1 MTDSYDQFLRYFNE
15 SDENRR
21 KVYDKAVSSFRLTD
35 SYEDF
40 LNYAGYAPKRMTVED
55 VGNQNNPSV
64 VTFDKNTT
72 SFDDWYPTVPADR
85 NDTKNYNLRRAY
97 ELAPAEELEAW
108 RTATPEELERGEKHL
123 RSVYENE
130 NGEYEFMKSKK
141 HPTLKMELDWYN
153 SDDADAVE
161 FKRKYR
167 IETEGGKYYK
177 YVSRGLDLDD
187 MSVANAAKN
196 AQLLESVNKEISSIQ
211 SKYSWHPVYG
221 KMLNDLKYDVKYN
234 DLLYQQKLLTDYVN
248 RLKGSD
254 EYRKGV
260 QEIHSFNDQFRDEN
274 GLVRGDAMSKLRKH
288 NFNLFGASGNMFMLE
303 KFMHMSNI
311 DMNMLVPGQED
322 MYNDAAAD
330 FAIYGAEQKVRLA
343 EDEIANGTGGFGTQ
357 FARGWRNSNWNKLD
371 KQMTLNMALQAYKIA
386 KKFDENGEL
395 LEGQTLS
402 ESETRL
408 FKALQI
414 AYLAD
419 NTVVETMWE
428 RIGENAPEQVKYTL
442 EFILTS
448 ELMGASALSKGI
460 AGAATRNIENKVA
473 KKLVFKAVDYTA
485 QPLLQTLYNPLN
497 WMEGSI
503 ERQTGNLTYD
513 ENTGN
518 FAFAGAQD
526 EWTATRNAIVSA
538 WIENFSEKI
547 GEDIF
552 KPIVKPLKYGN
563 KKLRNM
569 DNAFGSVYNQFAT
582 KIDVVIEN
590 AGLHKIDDVLKISK
604 DIRLSTGVQGIPGE
618 YVEEVVGG
626 IMNAMFVGDQSF
638 HQYDENGN
646 PNPNYLWNSE
656 QQLETFLS
664 CAVMSIGMTTVSNI
678 RNGAVG
684 LAERRKAKSYL
695 DAATK
700 AMQNQGFDVDAIDK
714 AFENGTLSQELFIMG
729 AAENVTDDKR
739 QILTNYIAAKINY
752 KAMRHADMG
761 ALEEQFKVIEDEA
774 RASVNAETKGL
785 DGSGGRIIQVNVD
798 MNGEMLEGV
807 AVVSGKVLTR
817 IETDANGNDMMV
829 LGKGSSSVLYVR
841 VPGEAKPRAIYS
853 SQVKSIVAATNVD
866 EYIEKQK
873 NMLTGMMI
881 EMFGAQYEDGL
892 PLGQLIAECAVL
904 NDKEMQI
911 GKTSVSLEKGRKYHV
926 FDNRSGKIVEAAFVE
941 DTQMDGEQCHVFNI
955 NGENMRMT
963 DSELKESMLRYRLQL
978 AEESGVQD
986 EAAQIELDA
995 LLRERDADMATR
1007 PVSEDQM
1014 IETVVS
1020 SEAAMDESGNFTAD
1034 SNPKAVAVAVL
1045 KSCGDDLEKAIASL
1059 QKSIDGLAAQTAQNV
1074 VSQQSGETA
1083 SPSLE
1088 ENVANANAVSDG
1100 TVANA
1105 GIIGMYQQAIEEAKL
1120 YMQNFVGEPEIG
1132 ETYALT
1138 NDNGTVYG
1146 RFEGYD
1152 ADGNV
1157 QYRETD
1163 ESGEN
1168 DGRLVVLPKNEFQKQ
1183 RRTHNIEIQAQ
1194 KPITIENA
1202 KEIAEETPVI
1212 PTETIA
1218 ENAEENAVVPP
1229 VEETP
1234 VKEEIKLPRD
1244 KDNNIDYKQITDP
1257 ALYAKGLTEEF
1268 GDDAQSVIDELIADE
1283 KKNLEKAGTKNAI
1296 ERRRAQKAAQSSI
1309 DFYNHVKNTLTP
1321 KPSDDVKVKNVAPK
1335 DSKAFEKRIATAINE
1350 IGEPTSFE
1358 DEVLRR
1364 LANSSHQFKWGS
1376 DGTHK
1381 GMGATLGFNGGGK
1394 EMTSRAMFLNR
1405 NGKYFDEVALDIW
1418 QDLPEAY
1425 NENHTDQEV
1434 RDLMIDFLRSYSN
1447 PFEMVDAIRQMQLG
1461 ARNGETIDEAAD
1473 RQQEESIE
1481 SIAASYGMTV
1491 DEFNEA
1497 VYKANELNMSLD
1509 EFLAMKYVEE
1519 EFLKEKE
1526 LSDEDYENYTN
1537 FAAEQILTEEQGGQ
1551 YDTGRTESDTELH
1564 QGEAETAQQGGI
1576 RPVVGES
1583 TGTGRERGNIGEERE
1598 VQQERDAHGSDEL
1611 PDKGVEAE
1619 PYQPR
1624 SQRGKDRAVELDNAI
1639 SAQRERVASARS
1651 EYDKAVGD
1659 FNKRNG
1665 LFGDTE
1671 DNDDTLFGDL
1681 ADFSKENFERI
1692 SSEKQT
1698 EIENE
1703 QKRLDEL
1710 VSNRDKELREI
1721 DEAEDKQTALFN
1733 AEQEVD
1739 TNPTD
1744 AQKEAGNYKKGHVTI
1759 DGFDISI
1766 ENPRGS
1772 VRSGVDENGNEWS
1785 VTMHDTYGYIRN
1797 TESVDGDHIDIFLS
1811 DHIGNWNGSVFVV
1824 DQVKPDGSFDE
1835 HKVMYGFDTEEE
1847 AREAYLANYSEGWQ
1861 GLGSITVVSKNGFK
1875 KWIESS
1881 HRKTKPFREYRDVIL
1896 NNKTVNENPSGNKLV
1911 TDAQYEELKK
1921 RMRDKLRGQANV
1933 GIDPE
1938 ILSIGVQMAVYH
1950 IEKGARKFADY
1961 AKDMIADLGDVIRPY
1976 LKAFY
1981 NGARE
1986 LPEVEEAGYAEE
1998 MTPYD
2003 EVKKFDVANFDKEK
2017 EDLGETI
2024 SVVEQENKIEQDVEK
2039 INKENEK
2046 KTPKQSKNSLTLQQS
2061 LFDTQDDNELKED
2074 NNGLQRVHELRS
2086 ERLQADRDNGSNDN
2100 GRKSE
2105 TTRQEG
2111 GRPDRGGEEG
2121 GMGRPRQ
2128 GVHDRLR
2135 PSDQLA
2141 KPRNTH
2147 NNHAERG
2154 TDYAPKSVDARIE
2167 ANIKAIELM
2176 QQLIESGE
2184 QATPEQMAT
2193 LRQFSGWGGLG
2204 KAFTDNP
2211 YGYSPNAR
2219 LKALLGEEAYEQA
2232 NMSRNSAY
2240 YTPANVI
2247 DTLWDIAKALGFKG
2261 GNILEGSAGIGN
2273 ILGLMPTEISNNS
2286 SIHAVEIDQT
2296 AGNILSLLYPDANVE
2311 VQGFEATKIEN
2322 GSIDLAI
2329 TNVPFVTGLRVNDTT
2344 GDKDLSKKFHDIH
2357 DFCIAKNIRKLR
2369 EGGIGIF
2376 ITSSGTLDNSARL
2389 REWIVSEGNT
2399 DVVGAFRLNNETF
2412 GGTGATSDIIVVH
2425 KRVNGVKSPNAI
2437 DVSDISSERVAEYK
2451 TGDVKKVKGEY
2462 IEVTKQLSMDYNA
2475 YYIAHPD
2482 MMAGKMYFGFEKD
2495 DYYRATSKAL
2505 YPAGKNQNEMLA
2517 NWAKSF
2523 SKMDWSGNQ
2532 QAPAEATANVYESL
2546 GDNIK
2551 EGSMLVNKKGVLCVA
2566 QRGSAVPLDVN
2577 ANKVKGHTKVECF
2590 NSYQSIKQ
2598 ALADVLDYQ
2607 TQNDSDEGLQPLLDR
2622 LNRTFDSFI
2631 RTYGN
2636 LHRNTSITF
2645 LKNDVDYPNILAL
2658 ETFRET
2664 ADANGN
2670 KIPVYGK
2677 TDVFTRRVVE
2687 KDKAP
2692 EPTNIKDGIIASI
2705 YLHGRVDIP
2714 YLSKQLNMSE
2724 DEVKNEIINQ
2734 GLGFENPSS
2743 REIEVSYEY
2752 LSGNVR
2758 EKLEQAIEN
2767 NTDGRYNNN
2776 IKELEKVIPMTIPPH
2791 LIDFS
2796 IGSSWIEPQLYVDY
2810 IKDRTDIGVEV
2821 AGAGGS
2827 WFIKTPYFVN
2837 EQKNRTFGVFSKQL
2851 NKLIY
2856 GTLLIDAAMNNRTI
2870 TVSETH
2876 KKYDGSTETII
2887 DKEATQACANKI
2899 DEIRQDFKDWAK
2911 AKMQSDTE
2919 MSQRIERVYND
2930 MFNNYVPKDI
2940 PDDFIPE
2947 YFGGATHNIKLEK
2960 HQAKAALRAV
2970 TQPLMLAHEVGA
2982 GKTYTLITTAMEMR
2996 RLGTAKKPM
3005 IVVQNATVGQVVESA
3020 KQLYP
3025 NAKVLTIEDKDH
3037 TGEGRKNFYAKIKYN
3052 DWDMIVVPQSVFER
3066 IPDSDERQMAFVQD
3080 KIEEKLLVL
3089 EQMRDADSD
3098 GNSMIVR
3105 QAEKE
3110 LSQLET
3116 QKAEIGAAMQ
3126 ERRKKRDEKKEAV
3139 TKQNA
3144 EVKALEMLDRA
3155 TDDVENFDDMGI
3167 DAILVDE
3174 AHEYKHLGFAT
3185 AMQRGVKGVDPSYS
3199 KKAQGVFLKAQAVME
3214 KNNGRN
3220 VVFATGTP
3228 ISNTAAEIW
3237 TFMRYLMPADTMK
3250 NYGIYYFDD
3259 FVRNF
3264 GNLQQMLEFTTS
3276 GKFRENNRFAGYVNL
3291 PELVRIWSGVADTVT
3306 TSEIEEERLK
3316 KGKEKKIPDM
3326 EGGKAQDVYLPQT
3339 KALRS
3344 VMKYVKSKL
3353 EEYEN
3358 MTGKQK
3364 KENSHIPLV
3373 MYGIAK
3379 AAAVDARLVVD
3390 EAEDDPNSKTNE
3402 AVRQILR
3409 SLDETKAY
3417 KGTVAVF
3424 ADNYQNKH
3432 SKFNIYDDIK
3442 AKLVEAGIPENQ
3454 IVVMRSGM
3462 SVKKKLEIFDK
3473 MNGGEVRV
3481 MMGSTFTLGTG
3492 VNIQERLHTLIHLD
3506 APNRPM
3512 DYTQRNG
3519 RILRQ
3524 GNLHKQMGKPV
3535 RVLRFGVEDSLDV
3548 TAYQRLKTKGAI
3560 ADSIMN
3566 GKAMMINNMEN
3577 RVLEEEEDVFGDTV
3591 AQLSGSE
3598 YAMLKNQAEKDVRK
3612 YEAKYKQ
3619 WQADQIYVRNE
3630 LPNVKTRIEYNKKA
3644 IADAKKALDTVKK
3657 AYNGNLDITIGKLKF
3672 NSIDGMKDFITE
3684 YNKSIMAAENEV
3696 KNANGGEQTRS
3707 LTININGIDF
3717 VVNTTVKYEMLQK
3730 GTTLSYVA
3738 RRNMRYSC
3746 AQLGLED
3753 IPVKQSLVRNA
3764 IDDIVYN
3771 IMTGK
3776 EFESDIQSD
3785 QAHLDRYEK
3794 SYEQLKQRDGKE
3806 FEYTAELEASRK
3818 RLDEYTAKM
3827 KEEMEEKEKKYAV
3840 MDAEVEAA
3848 DNIIEADEN
3857 DDEDSD
3863 DEDNR
3868 YSVRTEAAPKKT
3880 GVGYKVF
3887 VLKDGKLYPPMVAN
3901 PNGEETPVGIWLN
3914 ADAAPIAGESK
3925 TGRPQVKAGG
3935 KGTQGGSGQLAYRPG
3950 WHLGEIPYAIQF
3962 NRANESGEKTLFPKN
3977 FVWAEV
3983 EYANDVDYQE
3993 EAHAAGINANGK
4005 YEHRLAGLKRVPEN
4019 GSYRYRTNPNPET
4032 DPWIITGAMKVNRI
4046 LTPSE
4051 VDEIVK
4057 NAGRK
4062 PQIREDG
4069 AITDKQINELN
4080 ADIEHSKQLAF
4091 DAVRNALAKA
4101 GIEVIEATDEEVQAQ
4116 KEKVLHNANSTL
4128 MGWVDVDGKIHL
4140 SKSGMNAET
4149 AIHEYTHL
4157 WVEGM
4162 RTNNLELWE
4171 QIRDMLIKDNPMY
4184 DEIRKS
4190 PAYANIKNNNDKIA
4204 EEILARISGKQN
4216 AKRIED
4222 AARKLMDENPGTEG
4236 AIKAASL
4243 IERLRDA
4250 LNRFWTWCGKTLF
4263 GKKGNIT
4270 VDQVTEMVL
4279 ADLVNNVNPDNPN
4292 GRGNKAAK
4300 SVNNNFNEQL
4310 ERLTPENADSV
4321 VLSLGYPSAILTSA
4335 GIADKPLKLYG
4346 NKLVAKAKKHGFL
4359 YNELKDLPNAVA
4371 KPMMIF
4377 HGSEPDS
4384 YAIFTE
4390 MRIGDKNVLV
4400 SVSVGK
4406 DNDVDFNLVSSVYG
4420 KNSQGVVYWI
4430 NNNKTIYANKEKAL
4444 DYLRTSAPIA
4454 DARLNQEFISAAKII
4469 QNFVNPTE
4477 NFEKLSFEDEVSA
4490 DTMKMNTAIISDI
4503 LNKKLGIRNDGSRKK
4518 NIRGYL
4524 IDQKRRWMDSLDP
4537 LKKLQQSIAEVTGKP
4552 LADFEDAY
4560 NAELRRAAISPPMIE
4575 RYTYQYLI
4583 PMIESVGDILKYAK
4597 DKGLDIDEK
4606 TLGLYLI
4613 AKHGLERNEYFKK
4626 LNDWKEVRDMSGLT
4640 ALAAELG
4647 RADEDFTEVAKD
4659 FVKEIEDSLPKEMV
4673 DKMWSGINDTTNAIL
4688 AKYLESGMISKKQ
4701 YDEYKQRYNNYVPL
4715 RGWDETTSDE
4725 FYNYSVLDPHFQS
4738 AIKQA
4743 KGRTSLA
4750 NNVLANIM
4758 NMTESAVVIGEKNKV
4773 LRRLFNLAQGRKN
4786 DVLKTQRSWYVKNQ
4800 HGEWEEALPE
4810 IEAEM
4815 TPAQVK
4821 QAVDAFEENMKD
4833 LQEKGLAKQTLNRAD
4848 VGVKI
4853 KQFNVHEHYVPVF
4866 INGRKHAIIING
4878 NPNIVKSLTEGN
4890 DLKSDKYPE
4899 INIALDVIRKST
4911 RFMSQLNTTY
4921 NPEFIVK
4928 NVMRDAGMAMISSY
4942 IEGGLKYANKVRSNI
4957 NLFGYRYL
4965 GQLIRNGECDNT
4977 EITQYW
4983 KEFIDNGGETGFTR
4997 TLNVDEQA
5005 KRLKKM
5011 YKNML
5016 SGKDVDRKSVFE
5028 TLASAIDSF
5037 NRWGEDLS
5045 RFAVYVTNRQMGKTV
5060 EQSVNMAKNVTVNF
5074 QRKGDGALA
5083 AWFRTTRSFFNSG
5096 MQALYRFGS
5105 LAKNNPKR
5113 FAIAST
5119 AMVVSGLIVPAL
5131 NILMLSLFGDKDD
5144 WETYE
5149 SMSEFTGNHSWHL
5162 FVGNGFATLPY
5173 PQDFATFFAAG
5184 NIIFRHAI
5192 GWADKDS
5199 TIAGDIFNMALEQMP
5214 FDMGGGGS
5222 IDWKIMNAVTPQV
5235 LQPFVEVYINEDFIG
5250 RPIYKKNPF
5259 NENDPNWTKAFK
5271 STSGTLV
5278 ELAKRLNGNDPVM
5291 KHSKFWDT
5299 FNNPAAWQHILEGEA
5314 GGIGRIVKNLSR
5326 MLEHG
5331 FSADNMPFLR
5341 NLYMTS
5347 DMSKFAPQVTRD
5359 YYNLLN
5365 GFDEMKNNINGYDN
5379 DGESLYD
5386 NLDRYT
5392 KLKTSPE
5399 YKAYLAT
5406 EDLTKTIKEKQDN
5419 LKLMQAY
5426 DAKDEDIETMRN
5438 TITSLQ
5444 IMVLDIT
5451 NNLIIEEG
5459 RPLTKEFRQVIDNIR
5474 NDKEE

>member
-1 MTDSYDQFLRYFNE
+1 MDENLRQIYDKLVQSGSKGSYEQFVEYFNANDNNKR
-15 SDENRR
+15 S
-21 KVYDKAVSSFRLTD
+21 VYEKLVKAGSKGT
-35 SYEDF
+35 YEQFMD
-40 LNYAGYAPKRMTVED
+40 YVGQSPKRMTVDD
-55 VGNQNNPSV
+55 VENQNSQSV

-72 SFDDWYPTVPADR
+72 SFDDWYQTVPADR
-85 NDTKNYNLRRAY
+85 NDTTNYNLRRAY

-108 RTATPEELERGEKHL
+108 RTATPEELENGQKHL
-123 RSVYENE
+123 RSVYFNE
-130 NGEYEFMKSKK
+130 NGEGEFMKSKY
-141 HPTLKMELDWYN
+141 HPTIQMELDEYEHN
-153 SDDADAVE
+153 ED
-161 FKRKYR
+161 FRKRYG
-167 IETEGGKYYK
+167 IDTNGTYYK

-187 MSVANAAKN
+187 MSMDNAAKN
-196 AQLLESVNKEISSIQ
+196 VQLLESVEKEISSMNLSRASDII
-211 SKYSWHPVYG
+211 YG
-221 KMLNDLKYDVKYN
+221 GEFNEVKYN
-234 DLLYQQKLLTDYVN
+234 DLLYQQAILSDYVS
-248 RLKGSD
+248 RLKGSE
-254 EYRKGV
+254 EYKRGV
-260 QEIHSFNDQFRDEN
+260 QEIHSFNDQFREEN
-274 GLVRGDAMSKLRKH
+274 NLVRGDAMSKLRKH
-288 NFNLFGASGNMFMLE
+288 NWNLFGASGNMFMME

-311 DMNMLVPGQED
+311 DMNMLAPGQED

-343 EDEIANGTGGFGTQ
+343 EDELANGTGGFGTQ

-395 LEGQTLS
+395 FEGQTLS

-460 AGAATRNIENKVA
+460 AGAATRNIEGQVA
-473 KKLVFKAVDYTA
+473 KKLVYKAVDYTA

-518 FAFAGAQD
+518 FVFAGAQN
-526 EWTATRNAIVSA
+526 EWDATRNAIVSA

-552 KPIVKPLKYGN
+552 KPAKYGN
-563 KKLRNM
+563 KYLRNM
-569 DNAFGSVYNQFAT
+569 DNAFGRTYNQFAT
-582 KIDVVIEN
+582 KIDIAIEN
-590 AGLHKIDDVLKISK
+590 AGLNKLDDVLKISK
-604 DIRLSTGVQGIPGE
+604 DIRLATGVQGIPGE

-626 IMNAMFVGDQSF
+626 IMDAMFVGDQSF

-664 CAVMSIGMTTVSNI
+664 CAVMSVGMTTVSNV
-678 RNGAVG
+678 RNGAVT
-684 LAERRKAKSYL
+684 AADRRKAKSYL
-695 DAATK
+695 NQMAK
-700 AMQNQGFDVDAIDK
+700 AMENQNIDTESIDK
-714 AFENGTLSQELFIMG
+714 AFENGTINDVSDIVFKMG
-729 AAENVTDDKR
+729 SAEDMTDDKR
-739 QILTNYIAAKINY
+739 QILANYVAAKINY
-752 KAMRHADMG
+752 AAMRNADMS
-761 ALEEQFKVIEDEA
+761 AIEDSFSEIEKEA
-774 RASVNAETKGL
+774 YASVNAETKDAG
-785 DGSGGRIIQVNVD
+785 GAGGRIIQANVEV
-798 MNGEMLEGV
+798 NGETFEGV
-807 AVVSGKVLTR
+807 PIVSGRVLTR
-817 IETDANGNDMMV
+817 IETDENGNDYMV
-829 LGKGSSSVLYVR
+829 IDTRGSNSVLYIR
-841 VPGEAKPRAIYS
+841 VPGEEKARPIYS
-853 SQVKSIVAATNVD
+853 SNVTNIVAATPV
-866 EYIEKQK
+866 EQYIETQK
-873 NMLTGMMI
+873 NELTGMMT
-881 EMFGAQYEDGL
+881 ELFGTQYDGGL
-892 PLGQLIAECAVL
+892 PLEQLIAECAVL
-904 NDKEMQI
+904 SDKEVQI
-911 GKTSVSLEKGRKYHV
+911 GTIAVQQLEKGRKY
-926 FDNRSGKIVEAAFVE
+926 NIVNPSTGELTEAEYVE
-941 DTQMDGEQCHVFNI
+941 DTENKSHVFSI
-955 NGENMRMT
+955 NGENVEM
-963 DSELKESMLRYRLQL
+963 DDNKLKESMLRYRLAL
-978 AEESGVQD
+978 AEEAGVQD
-986 EAAQIELDA
+986 EVAQIELDA
-995 LLRERDADMATR
+995 LMREDEADQATR
-1007 PVSEDQM
+1007 PVSDEQLV
-1014 IETVVS
+1014 ETAVANQVS
-1020 SEAAMDESGNFTAD
+1020 KDESGNYTPD
-1034 SNPKAVAVAVL
+1034 SNPRAVAVDILSRCDYDA
-1045 KSCGDDLEKAIASL
+1045 EKARLVIANTVNELAAKAGEQEASAP
-1059 QKSIDGLAAQTAQNV
+1059 SID
-1074 VSQQSGETA
+1074 
-1083 SPSLE
+1083 
-1088 ENVANANAVSDG
+1088 ENIANAVNND
-1100 TVANA
+1100 AEYNNA
-1105 GIIGMYQQAIEEAKL
+1105 LIAMYGQVMTEIDL
-1120 YMQNFVGEPEIG
+1120 YVQNFVGEPEIG
-1132 ETYALT
+1132 ETYTLT
-1138 NDNGTVYG
+1138 NETGTVYG

-1152 ADGNV
+1152 ANGNV

-1194 KPITIENA
+1194 KPITIENVQ
-1202 KEIAEETPVI
+1202 EIAEETPVI
-1212 PTETIA
+1212 PTETIT
-1218 ENAEENAVVPP
+1218 ENAEESAVVPP

-1234 VKEEIKLPRD
+1234 VKEEVKLPRD
-1244 KDNNIDYKQITDP
+1244 KENNIDYKQITDP

-1268 GDDAQSVIDELIADE
+1268 GNDAQSVIDELIADE

-1309 DFYNHVKNTLTP
+1309 DFYNQVKNTLAP
-1321 KPSDDVKVKNVAPK
+1321 KPSDDVKAKNVAPK
-1335 DSKAFEKRIATAINE
+1335 DSKAFEKRIAQAINE
-1350 IGEPTSFE
+1350 IGEPTSFD

-1381 GMGATLGFNGGGK
+1381 GMGAMLGFKGGGS
-1394 EMTSRAMFLNR
+1394 EMISRASFLSK

-1418 QDLPEAY
+1418 NDLPDAY
-1425 NENHTDQEV
+1425 HEKYTDQEV

-1473 RQQEESIE
+1473 RQQEESLE

-1509 EFLAMKYVEE
+1509 EYLAINYAKE
-1519 EFLKEKE
+1519 EFIKEIA
-1526 LSDEDYENYTN
+1526 LTDEQYENYTN
-1537 FAAEQILTEEQGGQ
+1537 FAAEQILAEEQGEQ

-1564 QGEAETAQQGGI
+1564 QGETETAQQGGI
-1576 RPVVGES
+1576 RTVVGES
-1583 TGTGRERGNIGEERE
+1583 TGTGRERGNIGEEGE
-1598 VQQERDAHGSDEL
+1598 VQQERNQHGGDEL
-1611 PDKGVEAE
+1611 PDQGVAAE

-1624 SQRGKDRAVELDNAI
+1624 SQRGKDRAVELDKAI

-1651 EYDKAVGD
+1651 EYDKAVSD

-1665 LFGDTE
+1665 LFGDTA
-1671 DNDDTLFGDL
+1671 DNDDSLFGDL

-1692 SSEKQT
+1692 SAEKQT
-1698 EIENE
+1698 KIENE
-1703 QKRLDEL
+1703 QKRLDEI
-1710 VSNRDKELREI
+1710 VAQRDNELREI
-1721 DEAEDKQTALFN
+1721 DEAEDKQSALEF

-1739 TNPTD
+1739 TNPTV

-1772 VRSGVDENGNEWS
+1772 IRSGVDENGNEWS

-1835 HKVMYGFDTEEE
+1835 HKVMYGFDTEDE

-1861 GLGSITVVSKNGFK
+1861 GLGNITEVSKRGFK

-1881 HRKTKPFREYRDVIL
+1881 HRKTKPFAEY
-1896 NNKTVNENPSGNKLV
+1896 K
-1911 TDAQYEELKK
+1911 
-1921 RMRDKLRGQANV
+1921 
-1933 GIDPE
+1933 E
-1938 ILSIGVQMAVYH
+1938 ILLSHQKEESKRVFKEDEKDRRLEALRRRHGSQLNININPQDLEDLLYVAGYH
-1950 IEKGARKFADY
+1950 IENGVRKFADFC
-1961 AKDMIADLGDVIRPY
+1961 KGMITDLGDWVRPY
-1976 LKAFY
+1976 LKQIYSACK
-1981 NGARE
+1981 
-1986 LPEVEEAGYAEE
+1986 
-1998 MTPYD
+1998 YD
-2003 EVKKFDVANFDKEK
+2003 EDIAKLNVPFEEWTEDREVSTFDVANFDKETA
-2017 EDLGETI
+2017 DLAQT
-2024 SVVEQENKIEQDVEK
+2024 VEMV
-2039 INKENEK
+2039 ENEK
-2046 KTPKQSKNSLTLQQS
+2046 KAEENINEINTQNEQTAANTEAIVGKAEALADQAESDVENITTEQQGNEIADNIDKAIDKINDQLALLGYYEADASDESQFHESYGYMKTAEKKAVKDMERLARQIAKDLGINVGRKQLAKANIAPAGGDVRFTLPLTGEKELVLWIDVYSDGINQRGYYNDNLKMEYGVFRIEDKSKSGYNQYLSSNIRFDSTDTYDSLIEHIKNQIRFYDQEFYDQMQEKLAAEEKAKESENKKKKTSKQPKKDLSLQIS
-2061 LFDTQDDNELKED
+2061 LFGEQNNNELNQD
-2074 NNGLQRVHELRS
+2074 NNGQQRTDELRTEGLPAES
-2086 ERLQADRDNGSNDN
+2086 VRHEQGSTAEPEAAGERA
-2100 GRKSE
+2100 E
-2105 TTRQEG
+2105 EEAA
-2111 GRPDRGGEEG
+2111 RPDTDRGREG
-2121 GMGRPRQ
+2121 SES
-2128 GVHDRLR
+2128 DRSLQSGLR
-2135 PSDQLA
+2135 ELKNQ
-2141 KPRNTH
+2141 N

-2176 QQLIESGE
+2176 QQLIDTGE
-2184 QATPEQMAT
+2184 QATPEQMAV

-2204 KAFTDNP
+2204 KAFSESS
-2211 YGYSPNAR
+2211 YGWSPNSANAR
-2219 LKALLGEEAYEQA
+2219 LKELLGVEAYEQA

-2240 YTPANVI
+2240 YTPASVI

-2273 ILGLMPTEISNNS
+2273 ILGLMPSQISGNS
-2286 SIHAVEIDQT
+2286 NIHAVEIDQT

-2369 EGGIGIF
+2369 DGGIGIF
-2376 ITSSGTLDNSARL
+2376 ITSNGTLDNSARL
-2389 REWIVSEGNT
+2389 REWIVSEGNA

-2412 GGTGATSDIIVVH
+2412 GGTGATSDIIVVR
-2425 KRVNGVKSPNAI
+2425 KRINGVKSKNAI
-2437 DVSDISSERVAEYK
+2437 DVSEISGERVAEYN
-2451 TGDVKKVKGEY
+2451 TGETKKVKGEY
-2462 IEVTKQLSMDYNA
+2462 VPVVKQMSMDYNS
-2475 YYIAHPD
+2475 YFIAHPE
-2482 MMAGKMYFGFEKD
+2482 MMAGKMFFGFEKGET
-2495 DYYRATSKAL
+2495 YRETSKAL
-2505 YPAGKNQNEMLA
+2505 YPEDGMNQNDMLA
-2517 NWAKSF
+2517 NWVKSF
-2523 SKMDWSGNQ
+2523 ESMDWSDAQ
-2532 QAPAEATANVYESL
+2532 RATTETVTENVYESL

-2566 QRGSAVPLDVN
+2566 QRGSAVPLEVN

-2607 TQNDSDEGLQPLLDR
+2607 TQNDDDSGLQPLLDK

-2636 LHRNTSITF
+2636 LHKNTSITF
-2645 LKNDVDYPNILAL
+2645 LKNDVDYPNVLAL

-2664 ADANGN
+2664 ADVNGN

-2767 NTDGRYNNN
+2767 NIDGRYDNN
-2776 IKELEKVIPMTIPPH
+2776 IKELEKVIPMTIPSH

-2810 IKDRTDIGVEV
+2810 IKDRTDISVEV

-2856 GTLLIDAAMNNRTI
+2856 GTQLIDAAMNNRTI

-2911 AKMQSDTE
+2911 AKMQTDND

-2930 MFNNYVPKDI
+2930 MFNNYVPKEI
-2940 PDDFIPE
+2940 PDDFIPQ
-2947 YFGGATHNIKLEK
+2947 YFGGATHNIQLRK
-2960 HQAKAALRAV
+2960 HQAKAVIRAT
-2970 TQPLMLAHEVGA
+2970 TQPLLLAHEVGT
-2982 GKTYTLITTAMEMR
+2982 GKTFTLISTAMEMR

-3005 IVVQNATVGQVVESA
+3005 IVVQNATVGQFVESA

-3037 TGEGRKNFYAKIKYN
+3037 TGEGRRNFYAKIKYN

-3089 EQMRDADSD
+3089 EQMRDADAD
-3098 GNSMIVR
+3098 GNSMIVK
-3105 QAEKE
+3105 QAERE
-3110 LSQLET
+3110 LSQLED
-3116 QKAEIGAAMQ
+3116 QKADIAAAIQ
-3126 ERRKKRDEKKEAV
+3126 ERRKKRDEKREAV
-3139 TKQNA
+3139 TKQNT

-3199 KKAQGVFLKAQAVME
+3199 KKAQGVFLKAQAVLE

-3276 GKFRENNRFAGYVNL
+3276 GKFKENNRFAGYVNL
-3291 PELVRIWSGVADTVT
+3291 PELVRIWSGVADTVLT
-3306 TSEIEEERLK
+3306 RDA
-3316 KGKEKKIPDM
+3316 GGVNDKIPDM
-3326 EGGKAQDVYLPQT
+3326 EGGKAQDIYLPQT

-3344 VMKYVKSKL
+3344 VMKFVKAQL
-3353 EEYEN
+3353 EKFEQ

-3409 SLDETKAY
+3409 SLDETKSY

-3432 SKFNIYDDIK
+3432 SKFNIYEDIK

-3454 IVVMRSGM
+3454 IVIMKSGM

-3473 MNGGEVRV
+3473 MNSGEVRV

-3566 GKAMMINNMEN
+3566 GKNMMINNMEN

-3598 YAMLKNQAEKDVRK
+3598 YAMLKNQAEKDVIK

-3644 IADAKKALDTVKK
+3644 IADAKKALDIVKK

-3771 IMTGK
+3771 IMTGN

-3806 FEYTAELEASRK
+3806 FEFTAELEASRK
-3818 RLDEYTAKM
+3818 RLEEYTAKM
-3827 KEEMEEKEKKYAV
+3827 KEEMEEKEKKYAAI
-3840 MDAEVEAA
+3840 DAEVEAA
-3848 DNIIEADEN
+3848 ENIIEAEEAEEN
-3857 DDEDSD
+3857 ES
-3863 DEDNR
+3863 
-3868 YSVRTEAAPKKT
+3868 
-3880 GVGYKVF
+3880 
-3887 VLKDGKLYPPMVAN
+3887 
-3901 PNGEETPVGIWLN
+3901 EETERLSVEEN
-3914 ADAAPIAGESK
+3914 SETTDE
-3925 TGRPQVKAGG
+3925 T
-3935 KGTQGGSGQLAYRPG
+3935 
-3950 WHLGEIPYAIQF
+3950 
-3962 NRANESGEKTLFPKN
+3962 NES
-3977 FVWAEV
+3977 
-3983 EYANDVDYQE
+3983 QE
-3993 EAHAAGINANGK
+3993 IAFNA
-4005 YEHRLAGLKRVPEN
+4005 
-4019 GSYRYRTNPNPET
+4019 
-4032 DPWIITGAMKVNRI
+4032 
-4046 LTPSE
+4046 
-4051 VDEIVK
+4051 VK
-4057 NAGRK
+4057 
-4062 PQIREDG
+4062 D
-4069 AITDKQINELN
+4069 
-4080 ADIEHSKQLAF
+4080 S
-4091 DAVRNALAKA
+4091 LAKA
-4101 GIEVIEATDEEVQAQ
+4101 GIEVVEATERDIQDLMSRNRGI
-4116 KEKVLHNANSTL
+4116 KDSNGKL
-4128 MGWVDVDGKIHL
+4128 MGWVGADGKIYL
-4140 SKSGMNAET
+4140 TKEGMNAKT

-4157 WVEGM
+4157 WAEALQM
-4162 RTNNLELWE
+4162 NNPELWNK
-4171 QIRDMLIKDNPMY
+4171 IKDMLRDTPIWNEVVSSSAYENIKDND
-4184 DEIRKS
+4184 DEIAGEALS
-4190 PAYANIKNNNDKIA
+4190 
-4204 EEILARISGKQN
+4204 RISGKAN
-4216 AKRIED
+4216 AKRMED
-4222 AARKLMDENPGTEG
+4222 TARRIMDANPGVEG
-4236 AIKAASL
+4236 AAQAATL
-4243 IERLRDA
+4243 LGKLRDA
-4250 LNRFWTWCGKTLF
+4250 LNKFWTWVGKKLF
-4263 GKKGNIT
+4263 GINKIS
-4270 VDQVTEMVL
+4270 VADMIL
-4279 ADLVNNVNPDNPN
+4279 ADLVNGVNPINPN
-4292 GRGNKAAK
+4292 GG
-4300 SVNNNFNEQL
+4300 
-4310 ERLTPENADSV
+4310 
-4321 VLSLGYPSAILTSA
+4321 
-4335 GIADKPLKLYG
+4335 
-4346 NKLVAKAKKHGFL
+4346 
-4359 YNELKDLPNAVA
+4359 
-4371 KPMMIF
+4371 
-4377 HGSEPDS
+4377 
-4384 YAIFTE
+4384 
-4390 MRIGDKNVLV
+4390 
-4400 SVSVGK
+4400 
-4406 DNDVDFNLVSSVYG
+4406 
-4420 KNSQGVVYWI
+4420 
-4430 NNNKTIYANKEKAL
+4430 KEKTAGEQTKVTESL
-4444 DYLRTSAPIA
+4444 QPI
-4454 DARLNQEFISAAKII
+4454 EAAKIQRI
-4469 QNFVNPTE
+4469 SDNLSEIAKKIISSDNAKGFITALSTALEAEVKGASRYANFTLSDGTTLSIRISNHNENANNYIEKGTVRDSNISIVVKQRRRGNSFVSNEDVPLMEFSYLKNNLTGEDMSNIATSLADALQNGVYEDRTGKAKVNISGTQSKERLSVEAQTE
-4477 NFEKLSFEDEVSA
+4477 FETHD
-4490 DTMKMNTAIISDI
+4490 MNTAIVSDI
-4503 LNKKLGIRNDGSRKK
+4503 LNNKLGIDSSDMRRKT
-4518 NIRGYL
+4518 I
-4524 IDQKRRWMDSLDP
+4524 KRRLVDAKRKWMDSLDP
-4537 LKKLQQSIAEVTGKP
+4537 LKKLQQSIAEATGKP

-4560 NAELRRAAISPPMIE
+4560 NAELRRASISLPMIE
-4575 RYTYQYLI
+4575 RYTDDYLL
-4583 PMIESVGDILKYAK
+4583 PMIESVGDILKE
-4597 DKGLDIDEK
+4597 GVDEK

-4626 LNDWKEVRDMSGLT
+4626 LNDWKEVQDMSGLT
-4640 ALAAELG
+4640 ALAAELDRG
-4647 RADEDFTEVAKD
+4647 DEDFTQVAKD
-4659 FVKEIEDSLPKEMV
+4659 FVNEIENTVPKNML
-4673 DKMWSGINDTTNAIL
+4673 DNMWSRINNTTNAIL
-4688 AKYLESGMISKKQ
+4688 AKYLESGLISKKQ
-4701 YDEYKQRYNNYVPL
+4701 YDDYRKRYNNYVPL

-4758 NMTESAVVIGEKNKV
+4758 NMTESAIVIGEKNKV
-4773 LRRLFNLAQGRKN
+4773 LQRLFNLAQGRKS

-4800 HGEWEEALPE
+4800 QGEWEETLPIITE
-4810 IEAEM
+4810 DM
-4815 TPAQVK
+4815 TPEQVK
-4821 QAVDAFEENMKD
+4821 SIVEQFEQNMERMSA
-4833 LQEKGLAKQTLNRAD
+4833 LGEAKQSLNRAD

-4853 KQFNVHEHYVPVF
+4853 KPFNVHEHYVPVF
-4866 INGRKHAIIING
+4866 VNGRKHAIIINAD
-4878 NPNIVKSLTEGN
+4878 PTIVKSLTDSNELAN
-4890 DLKSDKYPE
+4890 TKFVS
-4899 INIALDVIRKST
+4899 ALRNTT
-4911 RFMSQLNTTY
+4911 RFMSQLNTTF

-4928 NVMRDAGMAMISSY
+4928 NVLRDAGMAMISSY
-4942 IEGGLKYANKVRSNI
+4942 IEGGMKYANKVRSNI
-4957 NLFGYRYL
+4957 NKFGYRYL

-4983 KEFIDNGGETGFTR
+4983 KEFIENGGETGFTR

-5005 KRLKKM
+5005 KRLKKL
-5011 YKNML
+5011 YKKML
-5016 SGKDVDRKSVFE
+5016 SGKDIDQKGMFE
-5028 TLASAIDSF
+5028 TITSAIDSF

-5045 RFAVYVTNRQMGKTV
+5045 RFAVFVTNRQLGKTV
-5060 EQSVNMAKNVTVNF
+5060 EQSVNMAKNATINF
-5074 QRKGDGALA
+5074 QRKGGGTLA
-5083 AWFRTTRSFFNSG
+5083 AWFRTTRSFFNAG

-5119 AMVVSGLIVPAL
+5119 AMVISGLLVPAL
-5131 NILMLSLFGDKDD
+5131 NIMMLSLMGGDDDD
-5144 WETYE
+5144 WNAYRF
-5149 SMSEFTGNHSWHL
+5149 MSEFTGNHSWHM
-5162 FVGNGFATLPY
+5162 FVGDGFITIPY
-5173 PQDFATFFAAG
+5173 PQEFAALFAAG
-5184 NIIFRHAI
+5184 NIVFRHAI
-5192 GWADKDS
+5192 GWADNNS
-5199 TIAGDIFNMALEQMP
+5199 TIAGDIANMALEQLP

-5235 LQPFVEVYINEDFIG
+5235 LQPFVEVYINEDFMG

-5259 NENDPNWTKAFK
+5259 NENDPAWTKAYK

-5291 KHSKFWDT
+5291 KHSKYFDWLD
-5299 FNNPAAWQHILEGEA
+5299 NPAAWQHIITGEA
-5314 GGIGRIVKNLSR
+5314 GGIGRIVSNVSR
-5326 MLEHG
+5326 LVENG
-5331 FSADNMPFLR
+5331 YTADNMPFLR
-5341 NLYMTS
+5341 NIYMTD
-5347 DMSKFAPQVTRD
+5347 DMSKYAPQVSRD
-5359 YYNLLN
+5359 YYNILN
-5365 GFDEMKNNINGYDN
+5365 GFDEMKNNINGYEN

-5386 NLDRYT
+5386 NLERYM

-5406 EDLTKTIKEKQDN
+5406 KDLTKTIKEKQDS

-5426 DAKDEDIETMRN
+5426 DFSDEDILQMRL

-5451 NNLIIEEG
+5451 NNMIIDEG
-5459 RPLTKEFRQVIDNIR
+5459 RPMTKEFRQVIDNI
-5474 NDKEE
+5474 KKGEEE

>member
-1 MTDSYDQFLRYFNE
+1 MDENLRQIYDKLVQSGSKGSYEQFVEYFNANDNNKR
-15 SDENRR
+15 S
-21 KVYDKAVSSFRLTD
+21 VYEKLVKAGSKGT
-35 SYEDF
+35 YEQFMD
-40 LNYAGYAPKRMTVED
+40 YVGQTPKRMTVED

-72 SFDDWYPTVPADR
+72 SFDDWYQTVPADR
-85 NDTKNYNLRRAY
+85 NDTTNYNLRRAY

-108 RTATPEELERGEKHL
+108 RTATPEELENGQKHL
-123 RSVYENE
+123 RSVYFNE
-130 NGEYEFMKSKK
+130 NGEGEFMKSKY
-141 HPTLKMELDWYN
+141 HPTIQMELDEYEQN
-153 SDDADAVE
+153 ED
-161 FKRKYR
+161 FRKRYG
-167 IETEGGKYYK
+167 IDTNGTYYK

-187 MSVANAAKN
+187 MSMENAAKN
-196 AQLLESVNKEISSIQ
+196 IQQLEDVNHEIDVMKMGRSSDII
-211 SKYSWHPVYG
+211 YG
-221 KMLNDLKYDVKYN
+221 GEFNEVKYN
-234 DLLYQQKLLTDYVN
+234 DLLYQQAILSDYIS
-248 RLKGSD
+248 RLKGSE
-254 EYRKGV
+254 EYKRGV
-260 QEIHSFNDQFRDEN
+260 QEIHSFNDQFREEN
-274 GLVRGDAMSKLRKH
+274 NLVRGDAMSKLRKH

-311 DMNMLVPGQED
+311 DMNMLAPGQED

-343 EDEIANGTGGFGTQ
+343 EDELANGTGGFGTQ

-460 AGAATRNIENKVA
+460 AGAATRNIENQLA

-518 FAFAGAQD
+518 FAFAGAQN
-526 EWTATRNAIVSA
+526 EWDATRNAIVSA

-552 KPIVKPLKYGN
+552 KPAKYGN
-563 KKLRNM
+563 KYLRNM
-569 DNAFGSVYNQFAT
+569 DNAFGRTYNQFAT
-582 KIDVVIEN
+582 KIDIAIEN
-590 AGLHKIDDVLKISK
+590 AGLNKLDDVLKISK
-604 DIRLSTGVQGIPGE
+604 DIRLATGVQGIPGE

-626 IMNAMFVGDQSF
+626 IMDAMFVGDQSF

-664 CAVMSIGMTTVSNI
+664 CAVMSVGMTTVSNV
-678 RNGAVG
+678 RNGAVT
-684 LAERRKAKSYL
+684 AADRRKAKSYL
-695 DAATK
+695 NQMAK
-700 AMQNQGFDVDAIDK
+700 AMENQNIDTEAVDK
-714 AFENGTLSQELFIMG
+714 AFENGTINDVSDIVFKMG
-729 AAENVTDDKR
+729 SAEDMTDDKR
-739 QILTNYIAAKINY
+739 QILANYVAAKINY
-752 KAMRHADMG
+752 AATRNADMS
-761 ALEEQFKVIEDEA
+761 AIEDSFSDIEKEA
-774 RASVNAETKGL
+774 YASVNAETKDAG
-785 DGSGGRIIQVNVD
+785 GAGGRIIQANVEV
-798 MNGEMLEGV
+798 NGETFEGV
-807 AVVSGKVLTR
+807 PIVSGRVITR
-817 IETDANGNDMMV
+817 IETDANGNDYMV
-829 LGKGSSSVLYVR
+829 LDTRGSSSVLYIR
-841 VPGEAKPRAIYS
+841 VPGEEKARPIYS
-853 SQVKSIVAATNVD
+853 SNVTGIVAATPV
-866 EYIEKQK
+866 EQYIETQK
-873 NMLTGMMI
+873 NELTGMMTK
-881 EMFGAQYEDGL
+881 MFGAQYDGGL
-892 PLGQLIAECAVL
+892 PLEQLIAECAVL
-904 NDKEMQI
+904 SDKEVQTGTI
-911 GKTSVSLEKGRKYHV
+911 AVQQLEKGRKY
-926 FDNRSGKIVEAAFVE
+926 NIVNPSTGELTEAEYVE
-941 DTQMDGEQCHVFNI
+941 DTENKSHVFSI
-955 NGENMRMT
+955 NGDNVELN
-963 DSELKESMLRYRLQL
+963 DGELKESMLRYRLSL
-978 AEESGVQD
+978 AEESGAID

-995 LLRERDADMATR
+995 LLREREADQATA
-1007 PVSEDQM
+1007 PMTDDQFVETAVSNQ
-1014 IETVVS
+1014 VS
-1020 SEAAMDESGNFTAD
+1020 KDDSGNYTPD
-1034 SNPKAVAVAVL
+1034 SNPRAVAVDIL
-1045 KSCGDDLEKAIASL
+1045 MKSGYDVEKARLAIANTVNGLVAQVGAEEVSAP
-1059 QKSIDGLAAQTAQNV
+1059 SIDENIVNNTKNNAEYNNALIEMYSQALTEMDLYVQN
-1074 VSQQSGETA
+1074 
-1083 SPSLE
+1083 
-1088 ENVANANAVSDG
+1088 
-1100 TVANA
+1100 
-1105 GIIGMYQQAIEEAKL
+1105 Y
-1120 YMQNFVGEPEIG
+1120 VGEPEIG
-1132 ETYALT
+1132 ETYTLT
-1138 NDNGTVYG
+1138 NETGTVYG

-1152 ADGNV
+1152 ANGNV

-1183 RRTHNIEIQAQ
+1183 RRAHNIEIQAQ

-1202 KEIAEETPVI
+1202 QEIAEETPVI

-1244 KDNNIDYKQITDP
+1244 KDNNIDYKHITDP

-1296 ERRRAQKAAQSSI
+1296 ERRRAQKTAQSSI
-1309 DFYNHVKNTLTP
+1309 DFYNQVKNTLAP

-1335 DSKAFEKRIATAINE
+1335 DSKAFEKRIAQAINE

-1381 GMGATLGFNGGGK
+1381 GMGAMLGFKGGGS
-1394 EMTSRAMFLNR
+1394 EMISRASFLSK

-1509 EFLAMKYVEE
+1509 EYLAINYSKE
-1519 EFLKEKE
+1519 EFVKEIA
-1526 LSDEDYENYTN
+1526 LSDEQYENYTN
-1537 FAAEQILTEEQGGQ
+1537 FAAEQILAEEQGEQ

-1564 QGEAETAQQGGI
+1564 QGETETAQQGGI

-1598 VQQERDAHGSDEL
+1598 VQQERNQHGSDEL
-1611 PDKGVEAE
+1611 PDQGVAAE

-1639 SAQRERVASARS
+1639 VAQRERVASARR

-1665 LFGDTE
+1665 LFGDTA
-1671 DNDDTLFGDL
+1671 DNDDSLFGDL

-1692 SSEKQT
+1692 SGEKQA

-1710 VSNRDKELREI
+1710 VAQRDKELKDI
-1721 DEAEDKQTALFN
+1721 DEAEDKQAALEF

-1772 VRSGVDENGNEWS
+1772 VRSGVDEKGNEWS

-1881 HRKTKPFREYRDVIL
+1881 HRKTKPFREYRDIIL
-1896 NNKTVNENPSGNKLV
+1896 GNKTESSTGPKQVSVEGLINDLNTKGEAKFSNNIVNENPSGNKLV
-1911 TDAQYEELKK
+1911 TDEQYEELKK

-1998 MTPYD
+1998 MTPYE

-2024 SVVEQENKIEQDVEK
+2024 SVVEQENKIEEQAEK
-2039 INKENEK
+2039 IKETENNGK
-2046 KTPKQSKNSLTLQQS
+2046 KSSKQKKSLLSLQQS
-2061 LFDTQDDNELKED
+2061 LFDEQDNNELNQD
-2074 NNGLQRVHELRS
+2074 NNGQQRTDELRTEGLPAES
-2086 ERLQADRDNGSNDN
+2086 VRHEQGSAAEPEAAGERA
-2100 GRKSE
+2100 E
-2105 TTRQEG
+2105 EEA
-2111 GRPDRGGEEG
+2111 GRPDADRGRESSESD
-2121 GMGRPRQ
+2121 RPEQ
-2128 GVHDRLR
+2128 SGLR
-2135 PSDQLA
+2135 EL
-2141 KPRNTH
+2141 RNQN

-2154 TDYAPKSVDARIE
+2154 TDHAPKSVDARIE

-2176 QQLIESGE
+2176 QQLMDTGE
-2184 QATPEQMAT
+2184 QATPEQMAV

-2204 KAFTDNP
+2204 KAFSESS
-2211 YGYSPNAR
+2211 YGWSPNSANAR
-2219 LKALLGEEAYEQA
+2219 LKELLGVEAYEQA

-2240 YTPANVI
+2240 YTPASVI

-2273 ILGLMPTEISNNS
+2273 ILGLMPSEISGNS
-2286 SIHAVEIDQT
+2286 NIHAVEIDQT

-2369 EGGIGIF
+2369 DGGIGIF
-2376 ITSSGTLDNSARL
+2376 ITSNGTLDNSARL
-2389 REWIVSEGNT
+2389 REWIVGEGNA

-2412 GGTGATSDIIVVH
+2412 GGTGATSDIIVVR
-2425 KRVNGVKSPNAI
+2425 KRVNGVKSKNAI
-2437 DVSDISSERVAEYK
+2437 DVSEISGERVVEYN
-2451 TGDVKKVKGEY
+2451 TGETKKVKGEY
-2462 IEVTKQLSMDYNA
+2462 VPVVKQMSMDYNS
-2475 YYIAHPD
+2475 YFIAHPE
-2482 MMAGKMYFGFEKD
+2482 MMAGKMFFGFEKGET
-2495 DYYRATSKAL
+2495 YRETSKAL
-2505 YPAGKNQNEMLA
+2505 YPENGMDQNAMLA
-2517 NWAKSF
+2517 NWVKSF
-2523 SKMDWSGNQ
+2523 ENMDWSDAP
-2532 QAPAEATANVYESL
+2532 QAVAEKTTDNVYESL

-2551 EGSMLVNKKGVLCVA
+2551 EGSMLVNKKGVLCMA

-2758 EKLEQAIEN
+2758 DKLEQAIEN
-2767 NTDGRYNNN
+2767 NIDGRYDNN
-2776 IKELEKVIPMTIPPH
+2776 IKELEKVIPMTIPSH

-2856 GTLLIDAAMNNRTI
+2856 GTQLIDAAMNNRTI

-2911 AKMQSDTE
+2911 AKMQTDNE

-2930 MFNNYVPKDI
+2930 MFNNYVPKEI
-2940 PDDFIPE
+2940 PDDFVPE
-2947 YFGGATHNIKLEK
+2947 YFGGATHNIKLRT
-2960 HQAKAALRAV
+2960 HQAKAVIRAT
-2970 TQPLMLAHEVGA
+2970 TQPLMLAHEVGT
-2982 GKTYTLITTAMEMR
+2982 GKTFTLISTAMEMR

-3005 IVVQNATVGQVVESA
+3005 IVVQNATVGQFVESA

-3037 TGEGRKNFYAKIKYN
+3037 TGEGRRNFYAKIKYN

-3098 GNSMIVR
+3098 GSSMIVR
-3105 QAEKE
+3105 QAERE
-3110 LSQLET
+3110 LSQLED
-3116 QKAEIGAAMQ
+3116 QKADIAAAIQ
-3126 ERRKKRDEKKEAV
+3126 EKRKKRDEKKAAI

-3199 KKAQGVFLKAQAVME
+3199 KKAQGVFLKAQAVLE

-3291 PELVRIWSGVADTVT
+3291 PELVRIWSSVTDTVLT
-3306 TSEIEEERLK
+3306 REA
-3316 KGKEKKIPDM
+3316 GGVNDKIPDM
-3326 EGGKAQDVYLPQT
+3326 EGGKAQDIYLPQT

-3344 VMKYVKSKL
+3344 VMKFVKAQL
-3353 EEYEN
+3353 ERFEQ

-3432 SKFNIYDDIK
+3432 SKFNIYEDIK

-3454 IVVMRSGM
+3454 IVIMRSGM

-3473 MNGGEVRV
+3473 MNSGEVRV

-3619 WQADQIYVRNE
+3619 WQSDQIYVRNE

-3644 IADAKKALDTVKK
+3644 IADTKKALDTVKK

-3776 EFESDIQSD
+3776 EFESNIQSD

-3880 GVGYKVF
+3880 GIGYKVF

-4051 VDEIVK
+4051 VDEIVTK
-4057 NAGRK
+4057 AGRT
-4062 PQIREDG
+4062 PQTREEG
-4069 AITDKQINELN
+4069 AITDEQVNELN
-4080 ADIEHSKQLAF
+4080 ANIADAKQLAF
-4091 DAVRNALAKA
+4091 NAVHEALAKA
-4101 GIEVIEATDEEVQAQ
+4101 GIDVIEATDEEVQAQ
-4116 KEKVLHNANSTL
+4116 KEKVLNNTNGTL
-4128 MGWVDVDGKIHL
+4128 MGWVDNDGKIHL
-4140 SKSGMNAET
+4140 SKSGMNTET
-4149 AIHEYTHL
+4149 AVHEYTHL

-4184 DEIRKS
+4184 DEIKKS
-4190 PAYANIKNNNDKIA
+4190 TAYSKIKNNDDKIA

-4216 AKRIED
+4216 AKRMED
-4222 AARKLMDENPGTEG
+4222 AARQLMDENPGTEG
-4236 AIKAASL
+4236 AVEAASL
-4243 IERLRDA
+4243 LGRLRDA
-4250 LNRFWTWCGKTLF
+4250 LHRFWTWCGRTLF
-4263 GKKGNIT
+4263 GKTGNIT
-4270 VDQVTEMVL
+4270 TEQVTEMVL
-4279 ADLVNNVNPDNPN
+4279 ADLVNGVNPDNTP
-4292 GRGNKAAK
+4292 GKGTGIKA
-4300 SVNNNFNEQL
+4300 SVEG
-4310 ERLTPENADSV
+4310 ERVE
-4321 VLSLGYPSAILTSA
+4321 
-4335 GIADKPLKLYG
+4335 
-4346 NKLVAKAKKHGFL
+4346 
-4359 YNELKDLPNAVA
+4359 
-4371 KPMMIF
+4371 
-4377 HGSEPDS
+4377 SEVID
-4384 YAIFTE
+4384 
-4390 MRIGDKNVLV
+4390 
-4400 SVSVGK
+4400 
-4406 DNDVDFNLVSSVYG
+4406 
-4420 KNSQGVVYWI
+4420 
-4430 NNNKTIYANKEKAL
+4430 
-4444 DYLRTSAPIA
+4444 
-4454 DARLNQEFISAAKII
+4454 
-4469 QNFVNPTE
+4469 
-4477 NFEKLSFEDEVSA
+4477 
-4490 DTMKMNTAIISDI
+4490 MNTTLVSDI
-4503 LNKKLGIRNDGSRKK
+4503 LNNKLGIDNNDMRRKTIK
-4518 NIRGYL
+4518 RRL
-4524 IDQKRRWMDSLDP
+4524 IDAKRKWMDSLDP
-4537 LKKLQQSIAEVTGKP
+4537 LKKLQQSIAEATEKP

-4560 NAELRRAAISPPMIE
+4560 NAELRRASISLPMIE
-4575 RYTYQYLI
+4575 RYTDDYLL
-4583 PMIESVGDILKYAK
+4583 PMIESVGDILKE
-4597 DKGLDIDEK
+4597 GIDEK

-4626 LNDWKEVRDMSGLT
+4626 LNDWKEVQDMSGLT
-4640 ALAAELG
+4640 ALAAELDRG
-4647 RADEDFTEVAKD
+4647 DEDFTQVAKD
-4659 FVKEIEDSLPKEMV
+4659 FVNEIENTVPKDML
-4673 DKMWSGINDTTNAIL
+4673 KNMWSRINDTTNAIL
-4688 AKYLESGMISKKQ
+4688 AKYLESGLISKKQ
-4701 YDEYKQRYNNYVPL
+4701 YDDYRKRYNNYVPL

-4773 LRRLFNLAQGRKN
+4773 LQRLFNLAQGRKS

-4800 HGEWEEALPE
+4800 QGEWEETLPIITE
-4810 IEAEM
+4810 DM
-4815 TPAQVK
+4815 TPEQVK
-4821 QAVDAFEENMKD
+4821 SIIEQFEQNMERMSA
-4833 LQEKGLAKQTLNRAD
+4833 LGEAKQSLNRAD

-4853 KQFNVHEHYVPVF
+4853 KPFNVHEHYVPVF
-4866 INGRKHAIIING
+4866 VNGRKHAIIINAD
-4878 NPNIVKSLTEGN
+4878 PTIVKSLTDSNELAN
-4890 DLKSDKYPE
+4890 TKFVS
-4899 INIALDVIRKST
+4899 ALRNTT
-4911 RFMSQLNTTY
+4911 RFMSQLNTTF

-4928 NVMRDAGMAMISSY
+4928 NVLRDAGMAMISSY
-4942 IEGGLKYANKVRSNI
+4942 IEGGMKYANKVRSNI
-4957 NLFGYRYL
+4957 NKFGYRYL

-4983 KEFIDNGGETGFTR
+4983 KEFIENGGETGFTR

-5005 KRLKKM
+5005 KRLKKL
-5011 YKNML
+5011 YKKML
-5016 SGKDVDRKSVFE
+5016 SGKDIDQKGMFE
-5028 TLASAIDSF
+5028 TITSAIDSF

-5045 RFAVYVTNRQMGKTV
+5045 RFAVFVTNRQLGKTV
-5060 EQSVNMAKNVTVNF
+5060 EQSVNMAKNATINF
-5074 QRKGDGALA
+5074 QRKGGGTLA
-5083 AWFRTTRSFFNSG
+5083 AWFRTTRSFFNAG

-5119 AMVVSGLIVPAL
+5119 AMVISGLLVPAL
-5131 NILMLSLFGDKDD
+5131 NIMMLSLMGGDDDD
-5144 WETYE
+5144 WNAYRF
-5149 SMSEFTGNHSWHL
+5149 MSEFTGNHSWHM
-5162 FVGNGFATLPY
+5162 FVGDGFITIPY
-5173 PQDFATFFAAG
+5173 PQEFAALFAAG
-5184 NIIFRHAI
+5184 NIVFRHAI
-5192 GWADKDS
+5192 GWADNNS
-5199 TIAGDIFNMALEQMP
+5199 TIAGDIANMALEQLP

-5235 LQPFVEVYINEDFIG
+5235 LQPFVEVYINEDFMG

-5259 NENDPNWTKAFK
+5259 NENDPAWTKAYK

-5291 KHSKFWDT
+5291 KHSKYFDWLD
-5299 FNNPAAWQHILEGEA
+5299 NPAAWQHIITGEA
-5314 GGIGRIVKNLSR
+5314 GGIGRIVSNVSR
-5326 MLEHG
+5326 LVENG
-5331 FSADNMPFLR
+5331 YTADNMPFLR
-5341 NLYMTS
+5341 SLYMTS
-5347 DMSKFAPQVTRD
+5347 DMNKFAPQVTRD

-5386 NLDRYT
+5386 NLDRYM

-5399 YKAYLAT
+5399 YKAYLVT
-5406 EDLTKTIKEKQDN
+5406 KDLTKTIKEKQDN

-5451 NNLIIEEG
+5451 NNMIIEEG

-5474 NDKEE
+5474 NGEEE

>member
-1 MTDSYDQFLRYFNE
+1 M
-15 SDENRR
+15 DENLRQIYDKLVQGGSKGSYEQFVEFFNANDDNKR
-21 KVYDKAVSSFRLTD
+21 SVYDKLVKSGSKG
-35 SYEDF
+35 SYEQFMD
-40 LNYAGYAPKRMTVED
+40 YVGQAPKHMTVDD
-55 VGNQNNPSV
+55 VENQNSQSV

-72 SFDDWYPTVPADR
+72 SFDDWYQTVPADR
-85 NDTKNYNLRRAY
+85 NDTTNYNLRRAY

-108 RTATPEELERGEKHL
+108 RTATPEELENGQKHL
-123 RSVYENE
+123 RSVYFNE
-130 NGEYEFMKSKK
+130 SGEGEFMKSKY
-141 HPTLKMELDWYN
+141 HPTIQMELDEYEQN
-153 SDDADAVE
+153 ED
-161 FKRKYR
+161 FRKRYG
-167 IETEGGKYYK
+167 IDTNGTYYK

-187 MSVANAAKN
+187 MSMDNAAKN
-196 AQLLESVNKEISSIQ
+196 VQLLESVEKEISSMNLSRASDII
-211 SKYSWHPVYG
+211 YG
-221 KMLNDLKYDVKYN
+221 GEFNEVKYK
-234 DLLYQQKLLTDYVN
+234 DLLYQQALLSDYVS
-248 RLKGSD
+248 RLKGSE
-254 EYRKGV
+254 EYKRGV
-260 QEIHSFNDQFRDEN
+260 QEIHNFNDQFREEN
-274 GLVRGDAMSKLRKH
+274 NLVRGDAMSKLRKH
-288 NFNLFGASGNMFMLE
+288 NWNLFGASGNVFMIE
-303 KFMHMSNI
+303 KMMHMSNI
-311 DMNMLVPGQED
+311 DMNMLAPGQED

-343 EDEIANGTGGFGTQ
+343 EDELANGTGGFGTQ

-460 AGAATRNIENKVA
+460 AGAATRNIEGQVA
-473 KKLVFKAVDYTA
+473 KKLVYKAVDYTA

-513 ENTGN
+513 EKTGN
-518 FAFAGAQD
+518 FVFAGAQN
-526 EWTATRNAIVSA
+526 EWDATRNAIVSA

-552 KPIVKPLKYGN
+552 KPAKYGN
-563 KKLRNM
+563 KYLRNM
-569 DNAFGSVYNQFAT
+569 DNAFGRTYNQFAT
-582 KIDVVIEN
+582 KIDIAIEN
-590 AGLHKIDDVLKISK
+590 AGLNKLDDVLKISK
-604 DIRLSTGVQGIPGE
+604 DIRLATGVQGIPGE

-626 IMNAMFVGDQSF
+626 IMDAMFVGDQSF

-664 CAVMSIGMTTVSNI
+664 CAVMSVGMTTVSNI
-678 RNGAVG
+678 RNNVTSA
-684 LAERRKAKSYL
+684 ADRRKAKSYL
-695 DAATK
+695 NQMAK
-700 AMQNQGFDVDAIDK
+700 AMENQNIDTEAVDK
-714 AFENGTLSQELFIMG
+714 AFENGTINDVSDIVFKMG
-729 AAENVTDDKR
+729 SAEDMTDDKR
-739 QILTNYIAAKINY
+739 QILANYVAAKINY
-752 KAMRHADMG
+752 AAMRNADMS
-761 ALEEQFKVIEDEA
+761 AIEDSFSEIEKEA
-774 RASVNAETKGL
+774 YASVNAETKDAG
-785 DGSGGRIIQVNVD
+785 GAGGRIIQANVD
-798 MNGEMLEGV
+798 INGEKYEGV
-807 AVVSGKVLTR
+807 PIVSGRVLTR
-817 IETDANGNDMMV
+817 IETDANGNDYMV
-829 LGKGSSSVLYVR
+829 LDTRGSGSVLYIR
-841 VPGEAKPRAIYS
+841 VPGEEKARPIYS
-853 SQVKSIVAATNVD
+853 SNVTGIVAATPV
-866 EYIEKQK
+866 EQYIETQK
-873 NMLTGMMI
+873 NELTGMMT
-881 EMFGAQYEDGL
+881 ELFGTQYDGGL
-892 PLGQLIAECAVL
+892 PLEQLIAECAVL
-904 NDKEMQI
+904 SDKEVQI
-911 GKTSVSLEKGRKYHV
+911 GTIAVQQLEKGRKY
-926 FDNRSGKIVEAAFVE
+926 NIVNPSTGELTEAEYVE
-941 DTQMDGEQCHVFNI
+941 DTENKFHVFSI
-955 NGENMRMT
+955 NGENVEM
-963 DSELKESMLRYRLQL
+963 DDNKLKESMLRYRLTL
-978 AEESGVQD
+978 AEEAGVQD
-986 EAAQIELDA
+986 EVAQIELDA
-995 LLRERDADMATR
+995 LMREDEADQATR
-1007 PVSEDQM
+1007 PVSDEQLV
-1014 IETVVS
+1014 ETAVANQVS
-1020 SEAAMDESGNFTAD
+1020 KDEGGNYTPD
-1034 SNPKAVAVAVL
+1034 SNPRAVAVDILSKFNYDGDNATLAVM
-1045 KSCGDDLEKAIASL
+1045 ETIN
-1059 QKSIDGLAAQTAQNV
+1059 GLAATINN
-1074 VSQQSGETA
+1074 SA
-1083 SPSLE
+1083 SEINDGLESASIDENILRATRNNMNYNNSLI
-1088 ENVANANAVSDG
+1088 A
-1100 TVANA
+1100 
-1105 GIIGMYQQAIEEAKL
+1105 MYNQVITEIDL

-1132 ETYALT
+1132 ETYTLT
-1138 NDNGTVYG
+1138 NETGTVYG

-1152 ADGNV
+1152 ANGNV

-1183 RRTHNIEIQAQ
+1183 RRAHNIEIQAQ

-1202 KEIAEETPVI
+1202 QEIAEETPVI

-1218 ENAEENAVVPP
+1218 ENAEESAVVPP

-1234 VKEEIKLPRD
+1234 VKEEVKLPRD
-1244 KDNNIDYKQITDP
+1244 KENNIDYKQITDP

-1309 DFYNHVKNTLTP
+1309 DFYNQVKNTLAP
-1321 KPSDDVKVKNVAPK
+1321 KPSDDVKAKNVAPK
-1335 DSKAFEKRIATAINE
+1335 DSKAFEKRIAQAINE

-1381 GMGATLGFNGGGK
+1381 GMGAMLGFKGGGS
-1394 EMTSRAMFLNR
+1394 EMISRASFLSK

-1418 QDLPEAY
+1418 NDLPDAY
-1425 NENHTDQEV
+1425 HEKYTDQEV
-1434 RDLMIDFLRSYSN
+1434 RDLMIDFLRSYPN
-1447 PFEMVDAIRQMQLG
+1447 PFAMVDKIREMQLG
-1461 ARNGETIDEAAD
+1461 ARNGETIEDAAD
-1473 RQQEESIE
+1473 RQQEESLE

-1491 DEFNEA
+1491 EEFNEA
-1497 VYKANELNMSLD
+1497 SYNANELDMSLD
-1509 EFLAMKYVEE
+1509 EYLAMQYAEE
-1519 EFLKEKE
+1519 ESLKEKE
-1526 LSDEDYENYTN
+1526 LSDEDIEKYNN
-1537 FAAEQILTEEQGGQ
+1537 FAAEQILAEEQGGQ
-1551 YDTGRTESDTELH
+1551 YDTGRTESNTELH
-1564 QGEAETAQQGGI
+1564 QGEGEIHEQGGM
-1576 RPVVGES
+1576 PETGGERN
-1583 TGTGRERGNIGEERE
+1583 GAEGEGGNLGEEGT
-1598 VQQERDAHGSDEL
+1598 VQSEGDAHGTDEL
-1611 PDKGVEAE
+1611 PDQGVAAE

-1624 SQRGKDRAVELDNAI
+1624 SQRGKDRAVELDSEI
-1639 SAQRERVASARS
+1639 EAQRGRVEEA
-1651 EYDKAVGD
+1651 KAALNKATND
-1659 FNKRNG
+1659 FNKRN
-1665 LFGDTE
+1665 
-1671 DNDDTLFGDL
+1671 TLFGDAADTEGTL
-1681 ADFSKENFERI
+1681 FGDMADFSQENFERI
-1692 SSEKQT
+1692 SKEKQDAIDA
-1698 EIENE
+1698 EQNKLNE
-1703 QKRLDEL
+1703 LIA
-1710 VSNRDKELREI
+1710 NRDRELKEI
-1721 DEAEDKQTALFN
+1721 DEAEDKQSALEF

-1861 GLGSITVVSKNGFK
+1861 GLGNITEVSKRGFK

-1881 HRKTKPFREYRDVIL
+1881 HRKTKPFREYRDIIL
-1896 NNKTVNENPSGNKLV
+1896 NNKTVDENPSGNKLV

-1950 IEKGARKFADY
+1950 IEKGTRKFADY
-1961 AKDMIADLGDVIRPY
+1961 AKAMIADLGDVIRPY

-2003 EVKKFDVANFDKEK
+2003 EVKKFDVANFDKET

-2024 SVVEQENKIEQDVEK
+2024 SVVEQENRIEEQTEK
-2039 INKENEK
+2039 IKETENNGK
-2046 KTPKQSKNSLTLQQS
+2046 KSSKQKKSLLSLQQS
-2061 LFDTQDDNELKED
+2061 LFDEQDNNELKEE
-2074 NNGLQRVHELRS
+2074 NNGSQQDESGRENQRSTPGISSRESVGARTAVNGGLDTS
-2086 ERLQADRDNGSNDN
+2086 VQERRDV
-2100 GRKSE
+2100 GRGDSGVQGE
-2105 TTRQEG
+2105 TEQV
-2111 GRPDRGGEEG
+2111 RGGVRRSA
-2121 GMGRPRQ
+2121 GRFQ
-2128 GVHDRLR
+2128 GLN
-2135 PSDQLA
+2135 
-2141 KPRNTH
+2141 KN

-2176 QQLIESGE
+2176 QQLIDTGE
-2184 QATPEQMAT
+2184 QATPEQMAV

-2204 KAFTDNP
+2204 KAFSESS
-2211 YGYSPNAR
+2211 YSWSPNSANAR
-2219 LKALLGEEAYEQA
+2219 LKELLGVEAYEQA
-2232 NMSRNSAY
+2232 NMSRKSAY
-2240 YTPANVI
+2240 YTPASVI

-2273 ILGLMPTEISNNS
+2273 ILGLMPSQISGNS
-2286 SIHAVEIDQT
+2286 NIHAVEIDQT

-2329 TNVPFVTGLRVNDTT
+2329 TNVPFVAGLRVNDTT

-2369 EGGIGIF
+2369 DGGIGIF
-2376 ITSSGTLDNSARL
+2376 ITSNGTLDNSARL
-2389 REWIVSEGNT
+2389 REWIVSEGNA

-2412 GGTGATSDIIVVH
+2412 GGTGATSDIIVVR
-2425 KRVNGVKSPNAI
+2425 KRINGVKSKNAI
-2437 DVSDISSERVAEYK
+2437 DVSEISGERVAEYN
-2451 TGDVKKVKGEY
+2451 TGETKKVKGEY
-2462 IEVTKQLSMDYNA
+2462 VPVVKQMSMDYNS
-2475 YYIAHPD
+2475 YFIAHPE
-2482 MMAGKMYFGFEKD
+2482 MMAGKMFFGFEKGKT
-2495 DYYRATSKAL
+2495 YRETSKAL
-2505 YPAGKNQNEMLA
+2505 YPEDGMNQNDMLA
-2517 NWAKSF
+2517 NWVKSF
-2523 SKMDWSGNQ
+2523 ESMDWSDAQ
-2532 QAPAEATANVYESL
+2532 RATTETVTENVYEYL

-2566 QRGSAVPLDVN
+2566 QRGSAVPLEVN

-2607 TQNDSDEGLQPLLDR
+2607 TQNDDDSGLQPLLDK

-2636 LHRNTSITF
+2636 LHKNTSITF
-2645 LKNDVDYPNILAL
+2645 LKNDVDYPNVLAL
-2658 ETFRET
+2658 ETFKET
-2664 ADANGN
+2664 ADVNGN

-2767 NTDGRYNNN
+2767 NVDGRYDNN
-2776 IKELEKVIPMTIPPH
+2776 IKELEKVIPMTIPSH

-2810 IKDRTDIGVEV
+2810 IKDRTDISVEV

-2856 GTLLIDAAMNNRTI
+2856 GTQLIDAAMNNRTI

-2911 AKMQSDTE
+2911 AKMQTDNE

-2930 MFNNYVPKDI
+2930 MFNNYVPKEI
-2940 PDDFIPE
+2940 PDDFIPQ
-2947 YFGGATHNIKLEK
+2947 YFGGATHNIQLRK
-2960 HQAKAALRAV
+2960 HQAKAVIRAT
-2970 TQPLMLAHEVGA
+2970 TQPLLLAHEVGT
-2982 GKTYTLITTAMEMR
+2982 GKTFTLISAAMEMR

-3005 IVVQNATVGQVVESA
+3005 IVVQNATVGQFVESA

-3037 TGEGRKNFYAKIKYN
+3037 TGEGRRNFYAKIKYN

-3089 EQMRDADSD
+3089 EQMRDADAD
-3098 GNSMIVR
+3098 GNSMIVK
-3105 QAEKE
+3105 QAERE
-3110 LSQLET
+3110 LSQLED
-3116 QKAEIGAAMQ
+3116 QKADIAAAIQ
-3126 ERRKKRDEKKEAV
+3126 ERRKKRDEKREAV
-3139 TKQNA
+3139 TKQNT

-3199 KKAQGVFLKAQAVME
+3199 KKAQGVFLKAQAVLE

-3276 GKFRENNRFAGYVNL
+3276 GKFKENNRFAGYVNL
-3291 PELVRIWSGVADTVT
+3291 PELVRIWSGVADTVLT
-3306 TSEIEEERLK
+3306 RDA
-3316 KGKEKKIPDM
+3316 GGVNDKIPDM
-3326 EGGKAQDVYLPQT
+3326 EGGKAQDIYLPQT

-3344 VMKYVKSKL
+3344 VMKFVKAQL
-3353 EEYEN
+3353 EKFEQ

-3409 SLDETKAY
+3409 SLDETKSY

-3432 SKFNIYDDIK
+3432 SKFNIYEDIK

-3454 IVVMRSGM
+3454 IVIMKSGM

-3473 MNGGEVRV
+3473 MNSGEVRV

-3566 GKAMMINNMEN
+3566 GKNMMINNMEN

-3644 IADAKKALDTVKK
+3644 IADAKKALDIVKK

-3771 IMTGK
+3771 IMTGN

-3806 FEYTAELEASRK
+3806 FEFTAELEASRK
-3818 RLDEYTAKM
+3818 RLEEYTAKM
-3827 KEEMEEKEKKYAV
+3827 KEEMEEKEKKYAAI
-3840 MDAEVEAA
+3840 DAEVEAA
-3848 DNIIEADEN
+3848 ENIIEAEEAEEN
-3857 DDEDSD
+3857 ES
-3863 DEDNR
+3863 
-3868 YSVRTEAAPKKT
+3868 
-3880 GVGYKVF
+3880 
-3887 VLKDGKLYPPMVAN
+3887 
-3901 PNGEETPVGIWLN
+3901 EETERLSVEEN
-3914 ADAAPIAGESK
+3914 SETTDE
-3925 TGRPQVKAGG
+3925 T
-3935 KGTQGGSGQLAYRPG
+3935 
-3950 WHLGEIPYAIQF
+3950 
-3962 NRANESGEKTLFPKN
+3962 NES
-3977 FVWAEV
+3977 
-3983 EYANDVDYQE
+3983 QE
-3993 EAHAAGINANGK
+3993 IAFNA
-4005 YEHRLAGLKRVPEN
+4005 
-4019 GSYRYRTNPNPET
+4019 
-4032 DPWIITGAMKVNRI
+4032 
-4046 LTPSE
+4046 
-4051 VDEIVK
+4051 VK
-4057 NAGRK
+4057 
-4062 PQIREDG
+4062 D
-4069 AITDKQINELN
+4069 
-4080 ADIEHSKQLAF
+4080 S
-4091 DAVRNALAKA
+4091 LAKA
-4101 GIEVIEATDEEVQAQ
+4101 GIEVVEATERDIQDLMSRNRGI
-4116 KEKVLHNANSTL
+4116 KDSNGKL
-4128 MGWVDVDGKIHL
+4128 MGWVGADGKIYL
-4140 SKSGMNAET
+4140 TKEGMNAKT

-4157 WVEGM
+4157 WAEALQM
-4162 RTNNLELWE
+4162 NNPELWNK
-4171 QIRDMLIKDNPMY
+4171 IKDMLRDTPIWNEVVSSSAYENIKDND
-4184 DEIRKS
+4184 DEIAGEALS
-4190 PAYANIKNNNDKIA
+4190 
-4204 EEILARISGKQN
+4204 RISGKAN
-4216 AKRIED
+4216 AKRMED
-4222 AARKLMDENPGTEG
+4222 TARRIMDANPGVEG
-4236 AIKAASL
+4236 AAQAATL
-4243 IERLRDA
+4243 LGKLRDA
-4250 LNRFWTWCGKTLF
+4250 LNKFWTWVGKKLF
-4263 GKKGNIT
+4263 GINKIS
-4270 VDQVTEMVL
+4270 VADMIL
-4279 ADLVNNVNPDNPN
+4279 ADLVNGVNPINPN
-4292 GRGNKAAK
+4292 GG
-4300 SVNNNFNEQL
+4300 
-4310 ERLTPENADSV
+4310 
-4321 VLSLGYPSAILTSA
+4321 
-4335 GIADKPLKLYG
+4335 
-4346 NKLVAKAKKHGFL
+4346 
-4359 YNELKDLPNAVA
+4359 
-4371 KPMMIF
+4371 
-4377 HGSEPDS
+4377 
-4384 YAIFTE
+4384 
-4390 MRIGDKNVLV
+4390 
-4400 SVSVGK
+4400 
-4406 DNDVDFNLVSSVYG
+4406 
-4420 KNSQGVVYWI
+4420 
-4430 NNNKTIYANKEKAL
+4430 KEKTAGEQTKVTESL
-4444 DYLRTSAPIA
+4444 QPI
-4454 DARLNQEFISAAKII
+4454 EAAKIQRI
-4469 QNFVNPTE
+4469 SDNLSEIAKKIISSDNAKGFITALSTALEAEVKGASRYANFTLSDGTTLSIRISNHNANANNYIEKGTVRDSNISIVVKQRRRGNSFVSNEDVPLMEFSYLKNNLTGEDMSNIATSLADALQNGVYEDRTGKAKVNISGTQSKERLSVEAQTE
-4477 NFEKLSFEDEVSA
+4477 FETHD
-4490 DTMKMNTAIISDI
+4490 MNTAIVSDI
-4503 LNKKLGIRNDGSRKK
+4503 LNNKLGIDSSDMRRKT
-4518 NIRGYL
+4518 I
-4524 IDQKRRWMDSLDP
+4524 KRRLVDAKRKWMDSLDP
-4537 LKKLQQSIAEVTGKP
+4537 LKKLQQSIAEATGKP

-4560 NAELRRAAISPPMIE
+4560 NAELRRASISMPMIE
-4575 RYTYQYLI
+4575 RYIDDYLL
-4583 PMIESVGDILKYAK
+4583 PMIESVGDILKE
-4597 DKGLDIDEK
+4597 GVDEK

-4626 LNDWKEVRDMSGLT
+4626 LNDWKEVQDMSGLT
-4640 ALAAELG
+4640 AIAAELDRG
-4647 RADEDFTEVAKD
+4647 DEDFTQVAKD
-4659 FVKEIEDSLPKEMV
+4659 FVNEIENTVPKNML
-4673 DKMWSGINDTTNAIL
+4673 DNMWSRINNTTNAIL
-4688 AKYLESGMISKKQ
+4688 AKYLESGLISKKQ
-4701 YDEYKQRYNNYVPL
+4701 YDDYRKRYNNYVPL

-4773 LRRLFNLAQGRKN
+4773 LQRLFNLAQGRKS

-4800 HGEWEEALPE
+4800 QGEWEETLPIITE
-4810 IEAEM
+4810 DM
-4815 TPAQVK
+4815 TPEQVK
-4821 QAVDAFEENMKD
+4821 SIVEQFEQNMERMSA
-4833 LQEKGLAKQTLNRAD
+4833 LGEAKQSLNRAD

-4853 KQFNVHEHYVPVF
+4853 KPFNVHEHYVPVF
-4866 INGRKHAIIING
+4866 VNGRKHAIIINAD
-4878 NPNIVKSLTEGN
+4878 PTIVKSLTDSNELAN
-4890 DLKSDKYPE
+4890 TKFVS
-4899 INIALDVIRKST
+4899 ALRNTT
-4911 RFMSQLNTTY
+4911 RFMSQLNTTF

-4928 NVMRDAGMAMISSY
+4928 NVLRDAGMAMISSY
-4942 IEGGLKYANKVRSNI
+4942 IEGGMKYANKVRSNI
-4957 NLFGYRYL
+4957 NKFGYRYL

-4983 KEFIDNGGETGFTR
+4983 KEFIENGGETGFTR

-5005 KRLKKM
+5005 KRLKKL
-5011 YKNML
+5011 YKKML
-5016 SGKDVDRKSVFE
+5016 SGKDIDQKGMFE
-5028 TLASAIDSF
+5028 TITSAIDSF

-5045 RFAVYVTNRQMGKTV
+5045 RFAVFVTNRQLGKTV
-5060 EQSVNMAKNVTVNF
+5060 EQSVNMAKNATINF
-5074 QRKGDGALA
+5074 QRKGGGTLA
-5083 AWFRTTRSFFNSG
+5083 AWFRTTRSFFNAG

-5119 AMVVSGLIVPAL
+5119 AMVISGLLVPAL
-5131 NILMLSLFGDKDD
+5131 NIMMLSLMGGDDDD
-5144 WETYE
+5144 WNAYRF
-5149 SMSEFTGNHSWHL
+5149 MSEFTGNHSWHM
-5162 FVGNGFATLPY
+5162 FVGDGFITIPY
-5173 PQDFATFFAAG
+5173 PQEFAALFAAG
-5184 NIIFRHAI
+5184 NIVFRHAI
-5192 GWADKDS
+5192 GWADNNS
-5199 TIAGDIFNMALEQMP
+5199 TIAGDIANMALEQLP

-5235 LQPFVEVYINEDFIG
+5235 LQPFVEVYINEDFMG

-5259 NENDPNWTKAFK
+5259 NENDPAWTKAYK

-5291 KHSKFWDT
+5291 KHGKYFDWLD
-5299 FNNPAAWQHILEGEA
+5299 NPAAWQHIITGEA
-5314 GGIGRIVKNLSR
+5314 GGIGRIVSNVSR
-5326 MLEHG
+5326 LVENG
-5331 FSADNMPFLR
+5331 YTADNMPFLR
-5341 NLYMTS
+5341 NIYMTS
-5347 DMSKFAPQVTRD
+5347 DMSKYAPQVSRD
-5359 YYNLLN
+5359 YYNILN
-5365 GFDEMKNNINGYDN
+5365 GFDEMKNNINGYEN

-5386 NLDRYT
+5386 NLERYM

-5406 EDLTKTIKEKQDN
+5406 KDLTKTIKEKQDS

-5426 DAKDEDIETMRN
+5426 DFSDEDILQMRL

-5451 NNLIIEEG
+5451 NNMIIDEG
-5459 RPLTKEFRQVIDNIR
+5459 RPMTKEFRQVIDNI
-5474 NDKEE
+5474 KKGEED

>member
-1 MTDSYDQFLRYFNE
+1 
-15 SDENRR
+15 
-21 KVYDKAVSSFRLTD
+21 
-35 SYEDF
+35 
-40 LNYAGYAPKRMTVED
+40 
-55 VGNQNNPSV
+55 
-64 VTFDKNTT
+64 
-72 SFDDWYPTVPADR
+72 
-85 NDTKNYNLRRAY
+85 
-97 ELAPAEELEAW
+97 
-108 RTATPEELERGEKHL
+108 
-123 RSVYENE
+123 
-130 NGEYEFMKSKK
+130 
-141 HPTLKMELDWYN
+141 
-153 SDDADAVE
+153 
-161 FKRKYR
+161 
-167 IETEGGKYYK
+167 
-177 YVSRGLDLDD
+177 
-187 MSVANAAKN
+187 MS
-196 AQLLESVNKEISSIQ
+196 
-211 SKYSWHPVYG
+211 
-221 KMLNDLKYDVKYN
+221 
-234 DLLYQQKLLTDYVN
+234 
-248 RLKGSD
+248 
-254 EYRKGV
+254 
-260 QEIHSFNDQFRDEN
+260 
-274 GLVRGDAMSKLRKH
+274 
-288 NFNLFGASGNMFMLE
+288 
-303 KFMHMSNI
+303 
-311 DMNMLVPGQED
+311 
-322 MYNDAAAD
+322 
-330 FAIYGAEQKVRLA
+330 
-343 EDEIANGTGGFGTQ
+343 
-357 FARGWRNSNWNKLD
+357 
-371 KQMTLNMALQAYKIA
+371 
-386 KKFDENGEL
+386 
-395 LEGQTLS
+395 
-402 ESETRL
+402 
-408 FKALQI
+408 
-414 AYLAD
+414 
-419 NTVVETMWE
+419 
-428 RIGENAPEQVKYTL
+428 
-442 EFILTS
+442 
-448 ELMGASALSKGI
+448 
-460 AGAATRNIENKVA
+460 
-473 KKLVFKAVDYTA
+473 
-485 QPLLQTLYNPLN
+485 
-497 WMEGSI
+497 
-503 ERQTGNLTYD
+503 
-513 ENTGN
+513 
-518 FAFAGAQD
+518 
-526 EWTATRNAIVSA
+526 
-538 WIENFSEKI
+538 
-547 GEDIF
+547 
-552 KPIVKPLKYGN
+552 
-563 KKLRNM
+563 
-569 DNAFGSVYNQFAT
+569 
-582 KIDVVIEN
+582 
-590 AGLHKIDDVLKISK
+590 
-604 DIRLSTGVQGIPGE
+604 
-618 YVEEVVGG
+618 
-626 IMNAMFVGDQSF
+626 
-638 HQYDENGN
+638 
-646 PNPNYLWNSE
+646 
-656 QQLETFLS
+656 
-664 CAVMSIGMTTVSNI
+664 
-678 RNGAVG
+678 
-684 LAERRKAKSYL
+684 
-695 DAATK
+695 
-700 AMQNQGFDVDAIDK
+700 
-714 AFENGTLSQELFIMG
+714 
-729 AAENVTDDKR
+729 
-739 QILTNYIAAKINY
+739 
-752 KAMRHADMG
+752 
-761 ALEEQFKVIEDEA
+761 
-774 RASVNAETKGL
+774 
-785 DGSGGRIIQVNVD
+785 GR
-798 MNGEMLEGV
+798 
-807 AVVSGKVLTR
+807 VLTR
-817 IETDANGNDMMV
+817 IETDANGNDYMV
-829 LGKGSSSVLYVR
+829 LDTRGSSSVLYIR
-841 VPGEAKPRAIYS
+841 VPGEEKARPIYS
-853 SQVKSIVAATNVD
+853 SNVTGIVAATPV
-866 EYIEKQK
+866 EQYIETQK
-873 NMLTGMMI
+873 NELTGMMT
-881 EMFGAQYEDGL
+881 EMFGAQYDGGL
-892 PLGQLIAECAVL
+892 PLEQLIAECAVL
-904 NDKEMQI
+904 SDKEVQTGTI
-911 GKTSVSLEKGRKYHV
+911 AVQQLEKGRKY
-926 FDNRSGKIVEAAFVE
+926 NIVNPSTGELTEAEYVE
-941 DTQMDGEQCHVFNI
+941 DTENKSHVFSI
-955 NGENMRMT
+955 NGENVEM
-963 DSELKESMLRYRLQL
+963 DNNKLKESMLRYRLAL
-978 AEESGVQD
+978 AEEAGAQD
-986 EAAQIELDA
+986 EVAQIELDA
-995 LLRERDADMATR
+995 LMREDEADQATR
-1007 PVSEDQM
+1007 PVSDEQLV
-1014 IETVVS
+1014 ETVVAS
-1020 SEAAMDESGNFTAD
+1020 QATKDNNGNYTPD
-1034 SNPKAVAVAVL
+1034 SNPRAVAVDILSRCDYDA
-1045 KSCGDDLEKAIASL
+1045 EKARLVIANTVNELATKAGEQEASAP
-1059 QKSIDGLAAQTAQNV
+1059 SID
-1074 VSQQSGETA
+1074 
-1083 SPSLE
+1083 
-1088 ENVANANAVSDG
+1088 ENIANAVNND
-1100 TVANA
+1100 AEYNNA
-1105 GIIGMYQQAIEEAKL
+1105 LIAMYGQVMTEIDL
-1120 YMQNFVGEPEIG
+1120 YVQNFVGEPEIG
-1132 ETYALT
+1132 ETYTLT
-1138 NDNGTVYG
+1138 NETGTVYG

-1152 ADGNV
+1152 ANGNV

-1183 RRTHNIEIQAQ
+1183 RRAHNIEIQAQ

-1202 KEIAEETPVI
+1202 QEIAEETPVI

-1218 ENAEENAVVPP
+1218 ENAEESAVVPP

-1234 VKEEIKLPRD
+1234 VKEEVKLPRD
-1244 KDNNIDYKQITDP
+1244 KENNIDYKQITDP

-1268 GDDAQSVIDELIADE
+1268 GNDAQSVIDELIADE

-1309 DFYNHVKNTLTP
+1309 DFYNQVKNTLAP
-1321 KPSDDVKVKNVAPK
+1321 KPSDDVKAKNVAPK
-1335 DSKAFEKRIATAINE
+1335 DSKAFEKRIAQAINE

-1381 GMGATLGFNGGGK
+1381 GMGAMLGFKGGGS
-1394 EMTSRAMFLNR
+1394 EMISRASFLSK

-1418 QDLPEAY
+1418 NDLPDAY
-1425 NENHTDQEV
+1425 HEKYTDQEV

-1473 RQQEESIE
+1473 RQQEESLE

-1509 EFLAMKYVEE
+1509 EYLAINYAKE
-1519 EFLKEKE
+1519 EFVKEIS
-1526 LSDEDYENYTN
+1526 LADEQYENYTN
-1537 FAAEQILTEEQGGQ
+1537 FAAEQILAEEQGGQ

-1564 QGEAETAQQGGI
+1564 QGETETAQQGGI

-1583 TGTGRERGNIGEERE
+1583 TGTGRERGNIGEEGE
-1598 VQQERDAHGSDEL
+1598 VQQERNQHGSDEL
-1611 PDKGVEAE
+1611 PDQGVAAE

-1624 SQRGKDRAVELDNAI
+1624 SQRGKDRAVELDKAI

-1651 EYDKAVGD
+1651 EYDKAVSD

-1665 LFGDTE
+1665 LFGDTV
-1671 DNDDTLFGDL
+1671 DNDDSLFGDL

-1692 SSEKQT
+1692 SAEKQT
-1698 EIENE
+1698 KIENE
-1703 QKRLDEL
+1703 QKRLDEI
-1710 VSNRDKELREI
+1710 VAQRDNELREI
-1721 DEAEDKQTALFN
+1721 DEAEDKQSALEF

-1772 VRSGVDENGNEWS
+1772 VRSGIDENGNEWS

-1797 TESVDGDHIDIFLS
+1797 TESVDGDHIDIFIS

-1861 GLGSITVVSKNGFK
+1861 GLGNITEVSKRGFK

-1950 IEKGARKFADY
+1950 IEKGTRKFADY
-1961 AKDMIADLGDVIRPY
+1961 AKAMIADLGNVIRPY

-1986 LPEVEEAGYAEE
+1986 LPEVEEAGYDKE

-2003 EVKKFDVANFDKEK
+2003 EVKKFDVANFDKET

-2024 SVVEQENKIEQDVEK
+2024 SVVEQENRIEEQTEK
-2039 INKENEK
+2039 IKETENNGK
-2046 KTPKQSKNSLTLQQS
+2046 KSSKQKKSLLSLQQS
-2061 LFDTQDDNELKED
+2061 LFDEQDNNELNQD
-2074 NNGLQRVHELRS
+2074 NNGQQRTDELRTEGLPAES
-2086 ERLQADRDNGSNDN
+2086 VRHEQGSTAEPEAAGERA
-2100 GRKSE
+2100 E
-2105 TTRQEG
+2105 EEAA
-2111 GRPDRGGEEG
+2111 RPDTDRGRESSES
-2121 GMGRPRQ
+2121 
-2128 GVHDRLR
+2128 DRSLQSGLR
-2135 PSDQLA
+2135 ELKNQ
-2141 KPRNTH
+2141 N

-2176 QQLIESGE
+2176 QQLIDTGE
-2184 QATPEQMAT
+2184 QATPEQMAV

-2204 KAFTDNP
+2204 KAFSESS
-2211 YGYSPNAR
+2211 YSWSPNSANTR
-2219 LKALLGEEAYEQA
+2219 LKELLGVEAYEQA

-2240 YTPANVI
+2240 YTPASVI

-2273 ILGLMPTEISNNS
+2273 ILGLMPSEISGNS
-2286 SIHAVEIDQT
+2286 NIHAVEIDQT

-2311 VQGFEATKIEN
+2311 IQGFEATKIEN

-2369 EGGIGIF
+2369 DGGIGIF
-2376 ITSSGTLDNSARL
+2376 ITSNGTLDNSARL
-2389 REWIVSEGNT
+2389 REWIVSEGNA

-2412 GGTGATSDIIVVH
+2412 GGTGATSDIIVVR
-2425 KRVNGVKSPNAI
+2425 KRINGVKSKNAI
-2437 DVSDISSERVAEYK
+2437 DVSEISGERVAEYN
-2451 TGDVKKVKGEY
+2451 TGETKKVKGEY
-2462 IEVTKQLSMDYNA
+2462 VPVVKQMSMDYNS
-2475 YYIAHPD
+2475 YFIAHPE
-2482 MMAGKMYFGFEKD
+2482 MMAGKMFFGFEKGET
-2495 DYYRATSKAL
+2495 YRETSKAL
-2505 YPAGKNQNEMLA
+2505 YPEDGMNQNDMLA
-2517 NWAKSF
+2517 NWVKSF
-2523 SKMDWSGNQ
+2523 ESMNWSDAQ
-2532 QAPAEATANVYESL
+2532 RATTETVTENVYESL

-2566 QRGSAVPLDVN
+2566 QRGSAVPLEVN

-2607 TQNDSDEGLQPLLDR
+2607 TQNDDDSGLQPLLDK

-2636 LHRNTSITF
+2636 LHKNTSITF
-2645 LKNDVDYPNILAL
+2645 LKNDVDYPNVLAL

-2705 YLHGRVDIP
+2705 YLHGKVDIP
-2714 YLSKQLNMSE
+2714 YLSKQLNMGE

-2767 NTDGRYNNN
+2767 NIDGRYDNN
-2776 IKELEKVIPMTIPPH
+2776 IKELEKVIPMTIPSH

-2796 IGSSWIEPQLYVDY
+2796 IGSSWIEPQLYIDY
-2810 IKDRTDIGVEV
+2810 IKDRTDISVEV

-2856 GTLLIDAAMNNRTI
+2856 GTQLIDAAMNNRTI

-2911 AKMQSDTE
+2911 AKMQTDND

-2930 MFNNYVPKDI
+2930 MFNNYVPKEI
-2940 PDDFIPE
+2940 PDDFIPQ
-2947 YFGGATHNIKLEK
+2947 YFGGATHNIQLRK
-2960 HQAKAALRAV
+2960 HQAKAVIRAT
-2970 TQPLMLAHEVGA
+2970 TQPLLLAHEVGT
-2982 GKTYTLITTAMEMR
+2982 GKTFTLISTAMEMR

-3005 IVVQNATVGQVVESA
+3005 IVVQNATVGQFVESA

-3037 TGEGRKNFYAKIKYN
+3037 TGEGRRNFYAKIKYN

-3089 EQMRDADSD
+3089 EQMRDADAD
-3098 GNSMIVR
+3098 GNSMIVK
-3105 QAEKE
+3105 QAERE
-3110 LSQLET
+3110 LSQLED
-3116 QKAEIGAAMQ
+3116 QKADIAAAIQ
-3126 ERRKKRDEKKEAV
+3126 ERRKKRDEKREAV
-3139 TKQNA
+3139 TKQNT

-3199 KKAQGVFLKAQAVME
+3199 KKAQGVFLKAQAVLE

-3276 GKFRENNRFAGYVNL
+3276 GKFKENNRFAGYVNL
-3291 PELVRIWSGVADTVT
+3291 PELVRIWSGVADTVLT
-3306 TSEIEEERLK
+3306 RDA
-3316 KGKEKKIPDM
+3316 GGVNDKIPDM
-3326 EGGKAQDVYLPQT
+3326 EGGKAQDIYLPQT

-3344 VMKYVKSKL
+3344 VMKFVKAQL
-3353 EEYEN
+3353 EKFEQ

-3409 SLDETKAY
+3409 SLDETKSY

-3432 SKFNIYDDIK
+3432 SKFNIYEDIK

-3454 IVVMRSGM
+3454 IVIMKSGM

-3473 MNGGEVRV
+3473 MNSGEVRV

-3566 GKAMMINNMEN
+3566 GKNMMINNMEN

-3644 IADAKKALDTVKK
+3644 IADAKRALDIVKK

-3771 IMTGK
+3771 IMTGN

-3806 FEYTAELEASRK
+3806 FEFTAELEASRK
-3818 RLDEYTAKM
+3818 RLEEYTAKM
-3827 KEEMEEKEKKYAV
+3827 KEEMEEKEKKYAAI
-3840 MDAEVEAA
+3840 DAEVEAA
-3848 DNIIEADEN
+3848 ENIIEAEEAEEN
-3857 DDEDSD
+3857 ES
-3863 DEDNR
+3863 
-3868 YSVRTEAAPKKT
+3868 
-3880 GVGYKVF
+3880 
-3887 VLKDGKLYPPMVAN
+3887 
-3901 PNGEETPVGIWLN
+3901 EETERLSVEEN
-3914 ADAAPIAGESK
+3914 SETTDE
-3925 TGRPQVKAGG
+3925 T
-3935 KGTQGGSGQLAYRPG
+3935 
-3950 WHLGEIPYAIQF
+3950 
-3962 NRANESGEKTLFPKN
+3962 NES
-3977 FVWAEV
+3977 
-3983 EYANDVDYQE
+3983 QE
-3993 EAHAAGINANGK
+3993 IAFNA
-4005 YEHRLAGLKRVPEN
+4005 
-4019 GSYRYRTNPNPET
+4019 
-4032 DPWIITGAMKVNRI
+4032 
-4046 LTPSE
+4046 
-4051 VDEIVK
+4051 VK
-4057 NAGRK
+4057 
-4062 PQIREDG
+4062 D
-4069 AITDKQINELN
+4069 
-4080 ADIEHSKQLAF
+4080 S
-4091 DAVRNALAKA
+4091 LAKA
-4101 GIEVIEATDEEVQAQ
+4101 GIEVVEATERDIQDLMSRNRGI
-4116 KEKVLHNANSTL
+4116 KDSNGKL
-4128 MGWVDVDGKIHL
+4128 MGWVGADGKIYL
-4140 SKSGMNAET
+4140 TKEGMNAKT

-4157 WVEGM
+4157 WAEALQM
-4162 RTNNLELWE
+4162 NNPELWNK
-4171 QIRDMLIKDNPMY
+4171 IKDLLRDTPIWNEVVSSSAYENIKDND
-4184 DEIRKS
+4184 DEIAGEALS
-4190 PAYANIKNNNDKIA
+4190 
-4204 EEILARISGKQN
+4204 RISGKAN
-4216 AKRIED
+4216 AKRMED
-4222 AARKLMDENPGTEG
+4222 TARRIMDANPGVNG
-4236 AIKAASL
+4236 AAQAATL
-4243 IERLRDA
+4243 LGKLRDA
-4250 LNRFWTWCGKTLF
+4250 LNKFWTWVGKKLF
-4263 GKKGNIT
+4263 GINKIS
-4270 VDQVTEMVL
+4270 VADMIL
-4279 ADLVNNVNPDNPN
+4279 ADLVNGVNPISPN
-4292 GRGNKAAK
+4292 DGNRFTGSANDIFNQELDAFGRGDLKH
-4300 SVNNNFNEQL
+4300 EL
-4310 ERLTPENADSV
+4310 H
-4321 VLSLGYPSAILTSA
+4321 LGKPSAELQACGINATEIFIKQKTLT
-4335 GIADKPLKLYG
+4335 DHL
-4346 NKLVAKAKKHGFL
+4346 KKHGL
-4359 YNELKDLPNAVA
+4359 TIEDIKDLPLYMEKPFLAYEWGTQSKSMVVITEIPHGDERITVALKLERKGQRAEVNEIASIYPKDAARFLDEMKNAKEGGLQEA
-4371 KPMMIF
+4371 LR
-4377 HGSEPDS
+4377 
-4384 YAIFTE
+4384 Y
-4390 MRIGDKNVLV
+4390 V
-4400 SVSVGK
+4400 S
-4406 DNDVDFNLVSSVYG
+4406 D
-4420 KNSQGVVYWI
+4420 
-4430 NNNKTIYANKEKAL
+4430 KEKVL
-4444 DYLRTSAPIA
+4444 DWLGLVPPRGTASLT
-4454 DARLNQEFISAAKII
+4454 DQELSVAKII
-4469 QNFVNPTE
+4469 QNFNNPTKNIE
-4477 NFEKLSFEDEVSA
+4477 NSEKLSVEVQTEA
-4490 DTMKMNTAIISDI
+4490 ETHDMNTAIVSDI
-4503 LNKKLGIRNDGSRKK
+4503 LNNKLGIDNNDMRRKTIK
-4518 NIRGYL
+4518 RRL
-4524 IDQKRRWMDSLDP
+4524 IDAKRKWMDSLDP
-4537 LKKLQQSIAEVTGKP
+4537 LKKLQQSIAEATGKP

-4560 NAELRRAAISPPMIE
+4560 NAELRRASISMPMIE
-4575 RYTYQYLI
+4575 RYTDDYLL
-4583 PMIESVGDILKYAK
+4583 PMIESVGDILKE
-4597 DKGLDIDEK
+4597 GVDEK

-4626 LNDWKEVRDMSGLT
+4626 LNDWKEVQDMSGLT
-4640 ALAAELG
+4640 ALAAELDRG
-4647 RADEDFTEVAKD
+4647 DEDFTQVAKD
-4659 FVKEIEDSLPKEMV
+4659 FVNEIENTVPKNML
-4673 DKMWSGINDTTNAIL
+4673 DNMWSRINNTTNAIL
-4688 AKYLESGMISKKQ
+4688 AKYLESGLISKKQ
-4701 YDEYKQRYNNYVPL
+4701 YDDYRKRYNNYVPL

-4773 LRRLFNLAQGRKN
+4773 LQRLFNLAQGRKS

-4800 HGEWEEALPE
+4800 QGEWEETLPIITE
-4810 IEAEM
+4810 DM
-4815 TPAQVK
+4815 TPEQVK
-4821 QAVDAFEENMKD
+4821 SIVEQFEQNMERMSA
-4833 LQEKGLAKQTLNRAD
+4833 LGEAKQSLNRAD

-4853 KQFNVHEHYVPVF
+4853 KPFNVHEHYVPVF
-4866 INGRKHAIIING
+4866 VNGRKHAIIINAD
-4878 NPNIVKSLTEGN
+4878 PTIVKSLTDSNELAN
-4890 DLKSDKYPE
+4890 TKFVS
-4899 INIALDVIRKST
+4899 ALRNTT
-4911 RFMSQLNTTY
+4911 RFMSQLNTTF

-4928 NVMRDAGMAMISSY
+4928 NVLRDAGMAIISSY
-4942 IEGGLKYANKVRSNI
+4942 IEGGMSYANKVRSNI
-4957 NLFGYRYL
+4957 NKFGYRYL

-4983 KEFIDNGGETGFTR
+4983 KEFIENGGETGFTR

-5005 KRLKKM
+5005 KRLKKL
-5011 YKNML
+5011 YKKML
-5016 SGKDVDRKSVFE
+5016 SGKDIDQKGMFE
-5028 TLASAIDSF
+5028 TITSAIDSF

-5045 RFAVYVTNRQMGKTV
+5045 RFAVFVTNRQLGKTV
-5060 EQSVNMAKNVTVNF
+5060 EQSVNMAKNATINF
-5074 QRKGDGALA
+5074 QRKGGGTLA
-5083 AWFRTTRSFFNSG
+5083 AWFRTTRSFFNAG

-5119 AMVVSGLIVPAL
+5119 AMVISGLLVPAL
-5131 NILMLSLFGDKDD
+5131 NIMMLSLMGGDDDD
-5144 WETYE
+5144 WNAYRF
-5149 SMSEFTGNHSWHL
+5149 MSEFTGNHSWHM
-5162 FVGNGFATLPY
+5162 FVGDGFITIPY
-5173 PQDFATFFAAG
+5173 PQEFAALFAAG
-5184 NIIFRHAI
+5184 NIVFRHAI
-5192 GWADKDS
+5192 GWADNNS
-5199 TIAGDIFNMALEQMP
+5199 TIAGDIANMALEQLP

-5235 LQPFVEVYINEDFIG
+5235 LQPFVEVYINEDFMG

-5259 NENDPNWTKAFK
+5259 NENDPAWTKAYK

-5291 KHSKFWDT
+5291 KHSKYFDWLD
-5299 FNNPAAWQHILEGEA
+5299 NPAAWQHIITGEA
-5314 GGIGRIVKNLSR
+5314 GGIGRIVSNVSR
-5326 MLEHG
+5326 LVENG
-5331 FSADNMPFLR
+5331 YTADNMPFLR
-5341 NLYMTS
+5341 NIYMTD
-5347 DMSKFAPQVTRD
+5347 DMSKYAPQVSRD
-5359 YYNLLN
+5359 YYNILN
-5365 GFDEMKNNINGYDN
+5365 GFDEMKNNINGYEN

-5386 NLDRYT
+5386 NLERYM

-5406 EDLTKTIKEKQDN
+5406 KDLTKTIKEKQDS

-5426 DAKDEDIETMRN
+5426 DFSDEDILQMRL

-5451 NNLIIEEG
+5451 NNMIIDEG
-5459 RPLTKEFRQVIDNIR
+5459 RPMTKEFRQVIDNI
-5474 NDKEE
+5474 KKGEEE

>member
-1 MTDSYDQFLRYFNE
+1 MPDNRQKIYNKLVNSGYKGTYEQFDEYLNGG
-15 SDENRR
+15 DENIS
-21 KVYDKAVSSFRLTD
+21 KVFKKLQSDGYKGTLEQFT
-35 SYEDF
+35 E
-40 LNYAGYAPKRMTVED
+40 YAGIAPKRITVQD
-55 VGNQNNPSV
+55 VESQNKDNAI
-64 VTFDKNTT
+64 TFDKNTT
-72 SFDDWYPTVPADR
+72 SFDDWYQTVPADR
-85 NDTKNYNLRRAY
+85 NDTTNYNLRRAY

-108 RTATPEELERGEKHL
+108 RTATPEELENGQKHL
-123 RSVYENE
+123 RSVYFNE
-130 NGEYEFMKSKK
+130 NGEGEFMKSKY
-141 HPTLKMELDWYN
+141 HPTIQMELNEYEQNED
-153 SDDADAVE
+153 
-161 FKRKYR
+161 FRKRYG
-167 IETEGGKYYK
+167 IDTNGTYYK

-187 MSVANAAKN
+187 MSMDNAAKN
-196 AQLLESVNKEISSIQ
+196 VQLLESVEKEISSMNLSRASDII
-211 SKYSWHPVYG
+211 YG
-221 KMLNDLKYDVKYN
+221 GEFNEVKYN
-234 DLLYQQKLLTDYVN
+234 DLLYQQAILSDYVS
-248 RLKGSD
+248 RLKGSE
-254 EYRKGV
+254 EYKRGV
-260 QEIHSFNDQFRDEN
+260 QEIHSFNDQFREEN
-274 GLVRGDAMSKLRKH
+274 NLVRGDAMSKLRKH
-288 NFNLFGASGNMFMLE
+288 NWNLFGASGNVFMIE
-303 KFMHMSNI
+303 KMMHMSNI
-311 DMNMLVPGQED
+311 DMNMLAPGQED

-343 EDEIANGTGGFGTQ
+343 EDELANGTGGFGTQ

-460 AGAATRNIENKVA
+460 AGAATRKIEGQVA
-473 KKLVFKAVDYTA
+473 KKLVYKAIDYTA

-518 FAFAGAQD
+518 FAFAGAQN
-526 EWTATRNAIVSA
+526 EWDATRNAIVSA

-552 KPIVKPLKYGN
+552 KPAKYGN
-563 KKLRNM
+563 KYLRNM
-569 DNAFGSVYNQFAT
+569 DNAFGRTYNQFAT
-582 KIDVVIEN
+582 KIDIAIEN
-590 AGLHKIDDVLKISK
+590 AGLNKLDDVLKISK
-604 DIRLSTGVQGIPGE
+604 DIRLATGVQGIPGE

-626 IMNAMFVGDQSF
+626 IMDAMFVGDQSF

-664 CAVMSIGMTTVSNI
+664 CAVMSVGMTTVSNV
-678 RNGAVG
+678 RNGAVT
-684 LAERRKAKSYL
+684 AADRRKAKSYL
-695 DAATK
+695 NQMAK
-700 AMQNQGFDVDAIDK
+700 AMENQDIDTESIDK
-714 AFENGTLSQELFIMG
+714 AFENGTINDVSDIVFKMG
-729 AAENVTDDKR
+729 SAEDMTDDKR
-739 QILTNYIAAKINY
+739 QILANYVAAKINY
-752 KAMRHADMG
+752 AAMRNADMS
-761 ALEEQFKVIEDEA
+761 AIEDSFSEIEKEA
-774 RASVNAETKGL
+774 YASVSAETKDAG
-785 DGSGGRIIQVNVD
+785 GAGGRIIQANVEV
-798 MNGEMLEGV
+798 NGETFEGV
-807 AVVSGKVLTR
+807 PIVSGRVLTR
-817 IETDANGNDMMV
+817 IETDANGNDYMV
-829 LGKGSSSVLYVR
+829 LDTRGSSSVLYIR
-841 VPGEAKPRAIYS
+841 VPGEEKARPIYS
-853 SQVKSIVAATNVD
+853 SNVTGIVAATPV
-866 EYIEKQK
+866 EQYIETQK
-873 NMLTGMMI
+873 NELTGMMT
-881 EMFGAQYEDGL
+881 EMFGAQYDGGL
-892 PLGQLIAECAVL
+892 PLEQLIAECAVL
-904 NDKEMQI
+904 SDKEVQTGTMAVQQ
-911 GKTSVSLEKGRKYHV
+911 LEKGRKY
-926 FDNRSGKIVEAAFVE
+926 NIVNPSTGELTEAEYVE
-941 DTQMDGEQCHVFNI
+941 DTENKSHVFSI
-955 NGENMRMT
+955 NGDNVELN
-963 DSELKESMLRYRLQL
+963 DGELKESMLRYRLAL
-978 AEESGVQD
+978 AEESGAID

-995 LLRERDADMATR
+995 LLREREADQATA
-1007 PVSEDQM
+1007 PMTDDQFVETAVSNQ
-1014 IETVVS
+1014 VS
-1020 SEAAMDESGNFTAD
+1020 KDDSGNYTPD
-1034 SNPKAVAVAVL
+1034 SNPRAVAVDIL
-1045 KSCGDDLEKAIASL
+1045 MKSGYDVEKARLAIANTVNGLVAQVGAEEVSAP
-1059 QKSIDGLAAQTAQNV
+1059 SIDENIVNNTKNNAEYNNALIEMYSQALTEMDLYVQN
-1074 VSQQSGETA
+1074 
-1083 SPSLE
+1083 
-1088 ENVANANAVSDG
+1088 
-1100 TVANA
+1100 
-1105 GIIGMYQQAIEEAKL
+1105 Y
-1120 YMQNFVGEPEIG
+1120 VGEPEIG
-1132 ETYALT
+1132 ETYTLT
-1138 NDNGTVYG
+1138 NETGTVYG

-1152 ADGNV
+1152 ANGNV

-1183 RRTHNIEIQAQ
+1183 RRAHNIEIQAQ

-1202 KEIAEETPVI
+1202 QEIAEETPVI

-1309 DFYNHVKNTLTP
+1309 DFYNQVKNTLAP

-1335 DSKAFEKRIATAINE
+1335 DSKAFEKRIAQAINE

-1381 GMGATLGFNGGGK
+1381 GMGAMLGFKGGGS
-1394 EMTSRAMFLNR
+1394 EMISRASFLSK

-1473 RQQEESIE
+1473 RQQEESLE

-1509 EFLAMKYVEE
+1509 EYLAINYAKE
-1519 EFLKEKE
+1519 EFVKEIS
-1526 LSDEDYENYTN
+1526 LADEQYENYTN
-1537 FAAEQILTEEQGGQ
+1537 FAAEQILAEEQGEQ

-1583 TGTGRERGNIGEERE
+1583 TGTGRKRGNIGEERE
-1598 VQQERDAHGSDEL
+1598 VQQERNQHGSDEL
-1611 PDKGVEAE
+1611 PDKGVAAE

-1651 EYDKAVGD
+1651 EYDKAVSD

-1665 LFGDTE
+1665 LFGDTA
-1671 DNDDTLFGDL
+1671 DNDDSLFGDL

-1692 SSEKQT
+1692 SAEKQT
-1698 EIENE
+1698 KIENE
-1703 QKRLDEL
+1703 QKRLDEI
-1710 VSNRDKELREI
+1710 VAQRDNELREI
-1721 DEAEDKQTALFN
+1721 DEAEDKQSALEF

-1772 VRSGVDENGNEWS
+1772 VRSGVDENDNEWS

-1861 GLGSITVVSKNGFK
+1861 GLGNITEVSKRGFK

-1881 HRKTKPFREYRDVIL
+1881 HRKTKPFREYRDIIL
-1896 NNKTVNENPSGNKLV
+1896 NNKTVDENPSGNKLV
-1911 TDAQYEELKK
+1911 TDAQYEELKR
-1921 RMRDKLRGQANV
+1921 RMRDKLRGQVNV

-1950 IEKGARKFADY
+1950 IEKGTRKFADY
-1961 AKDMIADLGDVIRPY
+1961 AKAMIADLGDVIRPY

-1986 LPEVEEAGYAEE
+1986 LPEVEEAGYDKE

-2003 EVKKFDVANFDKEK
+2003 EVKKFDVANFDKET

-2024 SVVEQENKIEQDVEK
+2024 SVVEQENRIEEQTEK
-2039 INKENEK
+2039 IKETENNGK
-2046 KTPKQSKNSLTLQQS
+2046 KSLKQKKSLLSLQQS
-2061 LFDTQDDNELKED
+2061 LFDEQDNNKLNQD
-2074 NNGLQRVHELRS
+2074 NNGQQRTDELRTEGLPAKS
-2086 ERLQADRDNGSNDN
+2086 VRHEQGSTAEPEAAGERA
-2100 GRKSE
+2100 E
-2105 TTRQEG
+2105 EEAA
-2111 GRPDRGGEEG
+2111 RPDTDRGREG
-2121 GMGRPRQ
+2121 SES
-2128 GVHDRLR
+2128 DRSLQSGLR
-2135 PSDQLA
+2135 ELKNQ
-2141 KPRNTH
+2141 N

-2176 QQLIESGE
+2176 QQLIDTGE
-2184 QATPEQMAT
+2184 QATPEQMAV

-2204 KAFTDNP
+2204 KAFSESS
-2211 YGYSPNAR
+2211 YSWSPNSANAR
-2219 LKALLGEEAYEQA
+2219 LKELLGVEAYEQA

-2240 YTPANVI
+2240 YTPASVI

-2273 ILGLMPTEISNNS
+2273 ILGLMPSQISGNS
-2286 SIHAVEIDQT
+2286 NIHAVEIDQT

-2369 EGGIGIF
+2369 DGGIGIF
-2376 ITSSGTLDNSARL
+2376 ITSNGTLDNSARL
-2389 REWIVSEGNT
+2389 REWIVSEGNA
-2399 DVVGAFRLNNETF
+2399 DVVGAFRLNNNTF
-2412 GGTGATSDIIVVH
+2412 GGTGATSDIVVVR
-2425 KRVNGVKSPNAI
+2425 KRINGKKSVNAI
-2437 DVSDISSERVAEYK
+2437 NVNDISGERVAEFNTGK
-2451 TGDVKKVKGEY
+2451 TKTVNRQQVPIIKP
-2462 IEVTKQLSMDYNA
+2462 LSMDYNA
-2475 YYIAHPD
+2475 YFINHPE
-2482 MMAGKMYFGFEKD
+2482 MMGGKMYFGFEKGET
-2495 DYYRATSKAL
+2495 YRETSKAL
-2505 YPAGKNQNEMLA
+2505 YPENGINQNERLA
-2517 NWAKSF
+2517 SF
-2523 SKMDWSGNQ
+2523 VKDIESKDWSQEALTFGDFK
-2532 QAPAEATANVYESL
+2532 QAINARFGEELGENV
-2546 GDNIK
+2546 K
-2551 EGSMLVNKKGVLCVA
+2551 EGSMLVDKKGVLCIA
-2566 QRGSAVPLDVN
+2566 QRGRAVPLDVN

-2590 NSYQSIKQ
+2590 KSYQGIKQ

-2607 TQNDSDEGLQPLLDR
+2607 TQNDSDEGLQPLLDK
-2622 LNRTFDSFI
+2622 LNRMFDNFVK
-2631 RTYGN
+2631 TYGH
-2636 LHRNTSITF
+2636 LHKNTSITF
-2645 LKNDVDYPNILAL
+2645 LKNDVDFSNIVAL
-2658 ETFRET
+2658 ETYKET
-2664 ADANGN
+2664 GDINGN
-2670 KIPVYGK
+2670 KIQTYGK

-2692 EPTNIKDGIIASI
+2692 EPKNIKDGIIASI

-2714 YLSKQLNMSE
+2714 YISKQLNMSE
-2724 DEVKNEIINQ
+2724 DDVKSDILNS

-2743 REIEVSYEY
+2743 KEIEVSYEY

-2758 EKLEQAIEN
+2758 EKLEQAIAN
-2767 NTDGRYNNN
+2767 NTDGRYNKN
-2776 IKELEKVIPMTIPPH
+2776 IEELEKIIPMTIPSH

-2796 IGSSWIEPQLYVDY
+2796 LGSSWINPTLYEEYV
-2810 IKDRTDIGVEV
+2810 KDRTDISVEFT
-2821 AGAGGS
+2821 AAGGS
-2827 WFIKTPYFVN
+2827 WYMKAPYFVN
-2837 EQKNRTFGVFSKQL
+2837 EEKNRTSGVLSKML

-2856 GTLLIDAAMNNRTI
+2856 GTQLIEAAMQNRTI
-2870 TVSETH
+2870 TVSETR
-2876 KKYDGSTETII
+2876 KKWDGSTETTV

-2911 AKMQSDTE
+2911 AKMQSDSE
-2919 MSQRIERVYND
+2919 MSQRIERIYND
-2930 MFNNYVPKDI
+2930 MFNNYVPKEI

-2947 YFGGATHNIKLEK
+2947 YFGGATHNIKLRT
-2960 HQAKAALRAV
+2960 HQAKAVIRGT
-2970 TQPLMLAHEVGA
+2970 TQPLLLAHEVGT
-2982 GKTYTLITTAMEMR
+2982 GKTFTLISIAMEMR
-2996 RLGTAKKPM
+2996 RLGTAQKPM
-3005 IVVQNATVGQVVESA
+3005 IVVQNSTVGQFVESA

-3066 IPDSDERQMAFVQD
+3066 IPDSEERQMAFIQD
-3080 KIEEKLLVL
+3080 KIEEKMLVL
-3089 EQMRDADSD
+3089 QQMQDADQD

-3105 QAEKE
+3105 QAERE
-3110 LSQLET
+3110 IDQLEE
-3116 QKAEIGAAMQ
+3116 QKAGIAASIQ
-3126 ERRKKRDEKKEAV
+3126 EKRKKRDEKKDAI
-3139 TKQNA
+3139 TIQNTA
-3144 EVKALEMLDRA
+3144 VKALEMLDRA
-3155 TDDVENFDDMGI
+3155 VDDVDNFDDMGI
-3167 DAILVDE
+3167 DAVLVDE

-3199 KKAQGVFLKAQAVME
+3199 KKAQGVFLKTQAVLE

-3220 VVFATGTP
+3220 VIFATGTP

-3250 NYGIYYFDD
+3250 SYGIYYFDD

-3276 GKFRENNRFAGYVNL
+3276 GKFRENNRFAGYVNI
-3291 PELVRIWSGVADTVT
+3291 PELVRIWSSVADTVLT
-3306 TSEIEEERLK
+3306 K
-3316 KGKEKKIPDM
+3316 DAGGVNDKIPET
-3326 EGGKAQDVYLPQT
+3326 EGGKAQDIYLPQT
-3339 KALRS
+3339 KSLRS
-3344 VMKYVKSKL
+3344 VMKYVKAKL
-3353 EEYEN
+3353 DEYEK
-3358 MTGKQK
+3358 MTGKEK
-3364 KENSHIPLV
+3364 KANSHIPLV

-3379 AAAVDARLVVD
+3379 AAAVDARLVIEDAVD
-3390 EAEDDPNSKTNE
+3390 EPNSKTNE
-3402 AVRQILR
+3402 AVRQVLR
-3409 SLDETKAY
+3409 SLDETKEY
-3417 KGTVAVF
+3417 KGTVALF
-3424 ADNYQNKH
+3424 ADNYQNKQ
-3432 SKFNIYDDIK
+3432 SGFNLYEDIK
-3442 AKLVEAGIPENQ
+3442 AKLIDAGVPENQ
-3454 IVVMRSGM
+3454 IVIMKSGM
-3462 SVKKKLEIFDK
+3462 SIKKKLEIFDK
-3473 MNGGEVRV
+3473 VNNGEVRV
-3481 MMGSTFTLGTG
+3481 IMGSTFTLGTG
-3492 VNIQERLHTLIHLD
+3492 VNIQERLHTLIHID

-3566 GKAMMINNMEN
+3566 GKNMMINNMEN

-3619 WQADQIYVRNE
+3619 WQSDQIYVRNE

-3785 QAHLDRYEK
+3785 QTHLDRYEK

-3806 FEYTAELEASRK
+3806 FEFTAELEASRK
-3818 RLDEYTAKM
+3818 RLEEYTAKM
-3827 KEEMEEKEKKYAV
+3827 KEEMEEKEKKYAAI
-3840 MDAEVEAA
+3840 DAEVEAA
-3848 DNIIEADEN
+3848 ENIIEAEEAEEN
-3857 DDEDSD
+3857 ES
-3863 DEDNR
+3863 
-3868 YSVRTEAAPKKT
+3868 
-3880 GVGYKVF
+3880 
-3887 VLKDGKLYPPMVAN
+3887 
-3901 PNGEETPVGIWLN
+3901 EETERLSVEEN
-3914 ADAAPIAGESK
+3914 NETTDE
-3925 TGRPQVKAGG
+3925 T
-3935 KGTQGGSGQLAYRPG
+3935 
-3950 WHLGEIPYAIQF
+3950 
-3962 NRANESGEKTLFPKN
+3962 NES
-3977 FVWAEV
+3977 
-3983 EYANDVDYQE
+3983 QE
-3993 EAHAAGINANGK
+3993 IAFNA
-4005 YEHRLAGLKRVPEN
+4005 
-4019 GSYRYRTNPNPET
+4019 
-4032 DPWIITGAMKVNRI
+4032 
-4046 LTPSE
+4046 
-4051 VDEIVK
+4051 VK
-4057 NAGRK
+4057 
-4062 PQIREDG
+4062 D
-4069 AITDKQINELN
+4069 
-4080 ADIEHSKQLAF
+4080 S
-4091 DAVRNALAKA
+4091 LAKA
-4101 GIEVIEATDEEVQAQ
+4101 GIEVVEATERDIQDLMSRNRGI
-4116 KEKVLHNANSTL
+4116 KDSNGKL
-4128 MGWVDVDGKIHL
+4128 MGWVGADGKIYL
-4140 SKSGMNAET
+4140 TKEGMNANT

-4157 WVEGM
+4157 WAEALQM
-4162 RTNNLELWE
+4162 NNPELWNK
-4171 QIRDMLIKDNPMY
+4171 IKDLLRDTPIWNEVVSSSAYENIKDND
-4184 DEIRKS
+4184 DEIAGEALS
-4190 PAYANIKNNNDKIA
+4190 
-4204 EEILARISGKQN
+4204 RISGKAN
-4216 AKRIED
+4216 AKRMED
-4222 AARKLMDENPGTEG
+4222 TARRIMDANPGVEG
-4236 AIKAASL
+4236 AAQAATL
-4243 IERLRDA
+4243 LGKLRDA
-4250 LNRFWTWCGKTLF
+4250 LNKFWTWVGKKLF
-4263 GKKGNIT
+4263 GINKIS
-4270 VDQVTEMVL
+4270 VADMIL
-4279 ADLVNNVNPDNPN
+4279 ADLVNGVNPINPN
-4292 GRGNKAAK
+4292 GG
-4300 SVNNNFNEQL
+4300 
-4310 ERLTPENADSV
+4310 
-4321 VLSLGYPSAILTSA
+4321 
-4335 GIADKPLKLYG
+4335 
-4346 NKLVAKAKKHGFL
+4346 
-4359 YNELKDLPNAVA
+4359 
-4371 KPMMIF
+4371 
-4377 HGSEPDS
+4377 
-4384 YAIFTE
+4384 
-4390 MRIGDKNVLV
+4390 
-4400 SVSVGK
+4400 
-4406 DNDVDFNLVSSVYG
+4406 
-4420 KNSQGVVYWI
+4420 
-4430 NNNKTIYANKEKAL
+4430 KEKTAGEQTKVTESL
-4444 DYLRTSAPIA
+4444 QPI
-4454 DARLNQEFISAAKII
+4454 EAAKIQRI
-4469 QNFVNPTE
+4469 SDNLSEIAKKIISSDNAKGFITALSTALEAEVKGASRYANFTLSDGTTLSIRISNHNANANNYIEKGTVRDSNISIVVKQRRRGNSFVSNEDVPLMEFSYLKNNLTGEDMSNIATSLADALQNGVYEDRTGKAKVNISGTQSKDRLSVEAQTE
-4477 NFEKLSFEDEVSA
+4477 FETHE
-4490 DTMKMNTAIISDI
+4490 MNTAIVSDI
-4503 LNKKLGIRNDGSRKK
+4503 LNNKLGIDSSDMRRKT
-4518 NIRGYL
+4518 I
-4524 IDQKRRWMDSLDP
+4524 KRRLVDAKRKWMDSLDP
-4537 LKKLQQSIAEVTGKP
+4537 LKKLQQSIAEATGKP

-4560 NAELRRAAISPPMIE
+4560 NAELRRASISMPMIE
-4575 RYTYQYLI
+4575 RYTDDYLL
-4583 PMIESVGDILKYAK
+4583 PMIESVGDILKE
-4597 DKGLDIDEK
+4597 GVDEK

-4626 LNDWKEVRDMSGLT
+4626 LNDWKEVQDMSGLT
-4640 ALAAELG
+4640 ALAAELDRG
-4647 RADEDFTEVAKD
+4647 DEDFTQVAKD
-4659 FVKEIEDSLPKEMV
+4659 FVNEIENTVPKNML
-4673 DKMWSGINDTTNAIL
+4673 DNMWSRINNTTNAIL
-4688 AKYLESGMISKKQ
+4688 AKYLESGLISKKQ
-4701 YDEYKQRYNNYVPL
+4701 YDDYRKRYNNYVPL

-4758 NMTESAVVIGEKNKV
+4758 NMTESAIVIGEKNKV
-4773 LRRLFNLAQGRKN
+4773 LQRLFNLAQGRKS

-4800 HGEWEEALPE
+4800 QGEWEETLPIITE
-4810 IEAEM
+4810 DM
-4815 TPAQVK
+4815 TPGQVK
-4821 QAVDAFEENMKD
+4821 SIIEQFEQNMERMSA
-4833 LQEKGLAKQTLNRAD
+4833 LGEAKQSLNRAD

-4853 KQFNVHEHYVPVF
+4853 KPFNVHEHYVPVF
-4866 INGRKHAIIING
+4866 VNGRKHAIIINAD
-4878 NPNIVKSLTEGN
+4878 PTIVKSLTDSNELAN
-4890 DLKSDKYPE
+4890 TKFVS
-4899 INIALDVIRKST
+4899 ALRNTT
-4911 RFMSQLNTTY
+4911 RFMSQLNTTF

-4928 NVMRDAGMAMISSY
+4928 NVLRDAGMAMISSY
-4942 IEGGLKYANKVRSNI
+4942 IEGGMKYANKVRSNI
-4957 NLFGYRYL
+4957 NKFGYRYL

-4983 KEFIDNGGETGFTR
+4983 KEFIENGGETGFTR

-5005 KRLKKM
+5005 KRLKKL
-5011 YKNML
+5011 YKKML
-5016 SGKDVDRKSVFE
+5016 SGKDIDQKGMFE
-5028 TLASAIDSF
+5028 TVTSAIDSF

-5045 RFAVYVTNRQMGKTV
+5045 RFAVFVTNRQLGKTV
-5060 EQSVNMAKNVTVNF
+5060 EQSVNMAKNATINF
-5074 QRKGDGALA
+5074 QRKGGGTLA
-5083 AWFRTTRSFFNSG
+5083 AWFRTTRSFFNAG

-5119 AMVVSGLIVPAL
+5119 AMVISGLLVPAL
-5131 NILMLSLFGDKDD
+5131 NIMMLSLMGGDDDD
-5144 WETYE
+5144 WNAYRF
-5149 SMSEFTGNHSWHL
+5149 MSEFTGNHSWHM
-5162 FVGNGFATLPY
+5162 FVGDGFITIPY
-5173 PQDFATFFAAG
+5173 PQEFAALFAAG
-5184 NIIFRHAI
+5184 NIVFRHAI
-5192 GWADKDS
+5192 GWADNNS
-5199 TIAGDIFNMALEQMP
+5199 TIAGDIANMALEQLP

-5235 LQPFVEVYINEDFIG
+5235 LQPFVEVYINEDFMG

-5259 NENDPNWTKAFK
+5259 NENDPAWTKAYK

-5291 KHSKFWDT
+5291 KHSKYFDWLD
-5299 FNNPAAWQHILEGEA
+5299 NPAAWQHIITGEA
-5314 GGIGRIVKNLSR
+5314 GGIGRIVSNVSR
-5326 MLEHG
+5326 LVENG
-5331 FSADNMPFLR
+5331 YTADNMPFLR
-5341 NLYMTS
+5341 NIYMTS
-5347 DMSKFAPQVTRD
+5347 DMSKYAPQVSRD
-5359 YYNLLN
+5359 YYNILN
-5365 GFDEMKNNINGYDN
+5365 GFNEMKNNINGYEN

-5386 NLDRYT
+5386 NLERYM

-5406 EDLTKTIKEKQDN
+5406 KDLTKTIKEKQDS

-5426 DAKDEDIETMRN
+5426 DFSDEDILQMRL

-5451 NNLIIEEG
+5451 NNMIIDEG
-5459 RPLTKEFRQVIDNIR
+5459 RPMTKEFRQVIDNI
-5474 NDKEE
+5474 KKGEEE